1 MLKFKVTNGNK
12 GIDVKTLDI
21 TDMELQDFT
30 TYDVTDGY
38 YDVVTELNDEMTYK
52 FWVKDL
58 FTIQE
63 DSHLTS
69 ISNIPITT
77 EYGGETKQYKY
88 VSDVVVTS
96 VSKADNCLT
105 LNVKK
110 EIELDTANIYI
121 ETRYNAIMFVDNR
134 WEIFKVTQEWLTEQP
149 KEKLY
154 GPIPTD
160 KSPYGE
166 NRRGVLTDENTT
178 IPNNTVFYYEND
190 SWKEIDLVGKDW
202 EDCLNGNKINL
213 GSIHYYDESSRE
225 AIRMEEDKIYYT
237 RENYIILDFYPSHYF
252 GMPDIQYDKEEMDGV
267 MEMIKY
273 TEDGKEII
281 SSIDY
286 PVVYF
291 YFEKID
297 DNTGIPQMVKLKKEV
312 HVEDEKRLV
321 FNFDYEN
328 EDDKNVFRSK
338 AKIVESDGEK
348 ALTDEDMSLLEG
360 KMFPY
365 GYEINPIT
373 KDISFQEGM
382 IGGFVVK
389 RDNMMFD
396 ERYCSYT
403 LTYDFAVNT
412 VKIPIS
418 QKFENDLFHNDM
430 IQKNFVDKA
439 VANSIN
445 PIIDMEKDVYTP
457 AIQKEVGEQVNAKYD
472 DCYKI
477 IFNLHFL
484 EHRDTMRNGQKEKWV
499 CDKNSYWNGT
509 RVLEKEY
516 VVDNDEADE
525 KYKKEMKKVVDL
537 KGRVYNYDIKYAD
550 ISKVDKY
557 DYFSYYGVKPEEL
570 KEPLTREY
578 DGFDNPNKEES
589 NDYKIES
596 DKYKELRD
604 KRVKLT
610 EYQSDL
616 LSYLGFTNDDVKYQK
631 SKLKKS
637 FLRIS
642 FYDSDNIANQNLL
655 HTATIFL
662 DSGDLF
668 AKYIKNIETE
678 DEYKTTEAVTAQENP
693 KISFKAGSILTSSEY
708 KKLNDANRKKCVVNG
723 ELLAVVGGSSSDED
737 KYTVYD
743 KAGMAIN
750 REPMR
755 KRALE
760 DSDFGDNI
768 DELERLRMSSQI
780 VVTDKNSSKRSSEG
794 FYFYTY
800 KTNDNG
806 VYPSDIYMRVEFN
819 HAGYGRVIPFMMPY
833 IRKSEEALKDNNSP
847 GYKRYTDVDSE
858 HYKTKNKIKTFDDI
872 CYDWSEIDIDRGV
885 EKEHL
890 KDDSDIGYSAVR
902 YMKYCHIKWKYRY
915 DKQTQKHIY
924 YLDPDVYGTGV
935 TSENKHGNNIILNLY
950 EGKIR

>member
-1 MLKFKVTNGNK
+1 MLKFRVTNGNR
-12 GIDVKTLDI
+12 GIDVKTLEI

-30 TYDVTDGY
+30 TYDVPDGY
-38 YDVVTELNDEMTYK
+38 YNVVTELNDEVTYK

-69 ISNIPITT
+69 ISNIPIVT
-77 EYGGETKQYKY
+77 EYGGEAKEYKY
-88 VSDVVVTS
+88 VADVVVTS
-96 VSKADNCLT
+96 VSKADKCLT

-110 EIELDTANIYI
+110 EMELNIDKLYI
-121 ETRYNAIMFVDNR
+121 ETRYNAIMFVNNR
-134 WEIFKVTQEWLTEQP
+134 WEMSKVTQEWLTEQA
-149 KEKLY
+149 KEKVCVH
-154 GPIPTD
+154 IKTD
-160 KSPYGE
+160 ESPYGK
-166 NRRGVLTDENTT
+166 NRIGTLTDKDTVSS
-178 IPNNTVFYYEND
+178 NNTAFYYEND
-190 SWKEIDLVGKDW
+190 SWKEIDLIGDDL
-202 EDCLNGNKINL
+202 ERCLNGGEINF
-213 GSIHYYDESSRE
+213 GSIHVYDKSNRK
-225 AIRMEEDKIYYT
+225 AIKMDEDKIYYT
-237 RENYIILDFYPSHYF
+237 CENYIILDFYPSHYF
-252 GMPDIQYDKEEMDGV
+252 GVPDIQYKKEDMDGV
-267 MEMIKY
+267 MEMIEY
-273 TEDGKEII
+273 TEYGKERIN
-281 SSIDY
+281 SIDY
-286 PVVYF
+286 PVVYL

-297 DNTGIPQMVKLKKEV
+297 GNVGIPQIVKLKKEV
-312 HVEDEKRLV
+312 HVEDDKRLI

-328 EDDKNVFRSK
+328 GNDVFRTK
-338 AKIVESDGEK
+338 AKIVENDVERP
-348 ALTDEDMSLLEG
+348 LTDEDISLIKD

-365 GYEINPIT
+365 GYEIDAIT
-373 KDISFQEGM
+373 NEVRLQEGM
-382 IGGFVVK
+382 VGGFTFT
-389 RDNMMFD
+389 RNNIMYD
-396 ERYCSYT
+396 ERYCSYS
-403 LTYDFAVNT
+403 LVYDFAVNT

-430 IQKNFVDKA
+430 VQKNFVDKA
-439 VANSIN
+439 IANSIN

-457 AIQKEVGEQVNAKYD
+457 AIQKTVGEQVNAEYD
-472 DCYKI
+472 DCFKI

-484 EHRDTMRNGQKEKWV
+484 KHRDTMKNGQKEEWT
-499 CDKNSYWNGT
+499 CDRDSYWNGT

-516 VVDNDEADE
+516 VVDD
-525 KYKKEMKKVVDL
+525 YKTNEKEMKKVVDL
-537 KGRVYNYDIKYAD
+537 MGRVYNYDIEHGE

-557 DYFSYYGVKPEEL
+557 DYFSYYGVEPEEP

-578 DGFDNPNKEES
+578 DGFDNPNEKES
-589 NDYKIES
+589 NDYNIES
-596 DKYKELRD
+596 DNYKDLRD

-616 LSYLGFTNDDVKYQK
+616 LSYLGFDDDDVKYQK

-662 DSGDLF
+662 DSGELF
-668 AKYIKNIETE
+668 AKYIKNIKTE
-678 DEYKTTEAVTAQENP
+678 DEYKATEAITVQESP
-693 KISFKAGSILTSSEY
+693 KISFPKDSILTSSEY
-708 KKLNDANRKKCVVNG
+708 EKLDDDNRKKCVISG
-723 ELLAVVGGSSSDED
+723 ELLAANGSSSSD
-737 KYTVYD
+737 KEGYTMYD
-743 KAGMAIN
+743 KVGMSVN

-755 KRALE
+755 KRAL
-760 DSDFGDNI
+760 DKSLDFGDNI

-800 KTNDNG
+800 KSNDNG

-833 IRKSEEALKDNNSP
+833 IRKSEEKLKENSP
-847 GYKRYTDVDSE
+847 GYKRYTETNRDD
-858 HYKTKNKIKTFDDI
+858 KIKTFDDI
-872 CYDWSEIDIDRGV
+872 CYDWSEIDIDRGI

-890 KDDSDIGYSAVR
+890 KDESDIGYSAVR

-935 TSENKHGNNIILNLY
+935 TSDNKHGNNIILNLY

>member
-1 MLKFKVTNGNK
+1 MLKFRVTNGNR
-12 GIDVKTLDI
+12 GIDVKTLEI

-30 TYDVTDGY
+30 TYDVPDGY
-38 YDVVTELNDEMTYK
+38 YNVVMELNDEVTYK
-52 FWVKDL
+52 FWVKDI

-69 ISNIPITT
+69 ISNIPIVT
-77 EYGGETKQYKY
+77 EYGGETKEYKY
-88 VSDVVVTS
+88 VADVVVTS
-96 VSKADNCLT
+96 VSKADKCLT

-110 EIELDTANIYI
+110 EMELNTDKLYI

-134 WEIFKVTQEWLTEQP
+134 WEMSKVTQEWLTEQT
-149 KEKLY
+149 KEKEC
-154 GPIPTD
+154 IRVTTNQ
-160 KSPYGE
+160 SPYGK
-166 NRRGVLTDENTT
+166 NRIGMLTGENTVSS
-178 IPNNTVFYYEND
+178 NNTVFYYEND
-190 SWKEIDLVGKDW
+190 TWKEIDLVGDDL
-202 EDCLNGNKINL
+202 EGCLNGSMINF
-213 GSIHYYDESSRE
+213 GSIHVYDKSTNRK
-225 AIRMEEDKIYYT
+225 AIKMEEDKIYYT
-237 RENYIILDFYPSHYF
+237 RENYIIFDSYPSHYF
-252 GMPDIQYDKEEMDGV
+252 GVPDIQYEKEDMSGV

-273 TEDGKEII
+273 TDYGKEII

-286 PVVYF
+286 PVVYL

-297 DNTGIPQMVKLKKEV
+297 DIRGIPQMVKMKKEV
-312 HVEDEKRLV
+312 HVEDDKRLI

-328 EDDKNVFRSK
+328 GDDVFRSK
-338 AKIVESDGEK
+338 AKIVENDVEK
-348 ALTDEDMSLLEG
+348 ALTDEDISNIEG

-365 GYEINPIT
+365 GYEIDAIT
-373 KDISFQEGM
+373 KEVHLQEGM
-382 IGGFVVK
+382 VGGFIF
-389 RDNMMFD
+389 RRSNIMYD
-396 ERYCSYT
+396 ERYCSYS
-403 LTYDFAVNT
+403 LVYDFAVNT

-430 IQKNFVDKA
+430 VQKNFVDKA
-439 VANSIN
+439 IANSIN

-457 AIQKEVGEQVNAKYD
+457 AIQKKVGEQVNAEYD
-472 DCYKI
+472 DCFKI

-484 EHRDTMRNGQKEKWV
+484 KHRDTMKNGQKEEWV
-499 CDKNSYWNGT
+499 CDRDSYWNGT

-516 VVDNDEADE
+516 VVDDYETDE
-525 KYKKEMKKVVDL
+525 KFKKEMKKVVDL
-537 KGRVYNYDIKYAD
+537 NGRIYNYDILNGE

-557 DYFSYYGVKPEEL
+557 DYFSYYGTKPEEPSARTDD
-570 KEPLTREY
+570 K
-578 DGFDNPNKEES
+578 FDNPNKEET
-589 NDYKIES
+589 NDYNIENYE
-596 DKYKELRD
+596 KYKELRD
-604 KRVKLT
+604 ERVKLT

-616 LSYLGFTNDDVKYQK
+616 LSYLGFDNDDVKYQK

-662 DSGDLF
+662 DSGELF
-668 AKYIKNIETE
+668 AKYIKNIETK
-678 DEYKTTEAVTAQENP
+678 DEYKATSTIIAQKNP
-693 KISFKAGSILTSSEY
+693 EISFPKDSILTSSEY
-708 KKLNDANRKKCVVNG
+708 EKLDDENRKKCVISG
-723 ELLAVVGGSSSDED
+723 ELLAATGGSSSDKENN
-737 KYTVYD
+737 TVYD
-743 KAGMAIN
+743 KVGMSVN

-755 KRALE
+755 KKALDK

-780 VVTDKNSSKRSSEG
+780 TVTDKYSSKRSSEG

-833 IRKSEEALKDNNSP
+833 IRKNEEELKDSSP
-847 GYKRYTDVDSE
+847 GYERYTDVNSE
-858 HYKTKNKIKTFDDI
+858 YCRNRNGSKIKTFDDI
-872 CYDWSEIDIDRGV
+872 CYDWSEIDIDKGI
-885 EKEHL
+885 ENKHL
-890 KDDSDIGYSAVR
+890 KDDSDIGYNAVK

-915 DKQTQKHIY
+915 DKHTQKHIY
-924 YLDPDVYGTGV
+924 YLDPDVYGAGV
-935 TSENKHGNNIILNLY
+935 TSNNKHGNNIILNLY

>member
-21 TDMELQDFT
+21 TDMEPQDFT
-30 TYDVTDGY
+30 TYDVPDGY
-38 YDVVTELNDEMTYK
+38 YDVVTELNDEVTYK

-69 ISNIPITT
+69 ISNVPIVT
-77 EYGGETKQYKY
+77 EYGGEAKQYKY
-88 VSDVVVTS
+88 VADVVVTS
-96 VSKADNCLT
+96 VSKADKCLT

-110 EIELDTANIYI
+110 EIELNTDKLYI

-134 WEIFKVTQEWLTEQP
+134 WEITKVTQEWLTEQS
-149 KEKLY
+149 KEKECVR
-154 GPIPTD
+154 IMTNQ
-160 KSPYGE
+160 SPYGK
-166 NRRGVLTDENTT
+166 NRRGTLTGENTVSS
-178 IPNNTVFYYEND
+178 NNTAFYYEND
-190 SWKEIDLVGKDW
+190 SWKEIDLIGDDL
-202 EDCLNGNKINL
+202 EGCLNGSTINF
-213 GSIHYYDESSRE
+213 GSIHVYDEPNSRE

-252 GMPDIQYDKEEMDGV
+252 GMPDIQYEKEDMDGV

-273 TEDGKEII
+273 TDYGKEVIN
-281 SSIDY
+281 SIDY
-286 PVVYF
+286 PVVYL

-297 DNTGIPQMVKLKKEV
+297 GNVGIPQIVKLKKEV
-312 HVEDEKRLV
+312 HIEDAARMV

-328 EDDKNVFRSK
+328 DNDVFRTK
-338 AKIVESDGEK
+338 AKIVGNDGEK
-348 ALTDEDMSLLEG
+348 VLTDDDISLIED
-360 KMFPY
+360 KMFPN

-373 KDISFQEGM
+373 KDIYFQEGM
-382 IGGFVVK
+382 LGGFIIR
-389 RDNMMFD
+389 RDNMMYD

-439 VANSIN
+439 VANAIN

-457 AIQKEVGEQVNAKYD
+457 AIQKEVGEQVNAEYD
-472 DCYKI
+472 DCFKI

-484 EHRDTMRNGQKEKWV
+484 EHRDTMKNGQKEKWV

-516 VVDNDEADE
+516 VVDEYETDE
-525 KYKKEMKKVVDL
+525 KYKKENKKVIDL
-537 KGRVYNYDIKYAD
+537 KGRVYNYDIEHGE
-550 ISKVDKY
+550 ISKVGKY
-557 DYFSYYGVKPEEL
+557 DYFSYYGVVPTEKPSA
-570 KEPLTREY
+570 RNV
-578 DGFDNPNKEES
+578 DGFDNPNNKES
-589 NDYKIES
+589 NDYNIENYEE
-596 DKYKELRD
+596 YKKLRD
-604 KRVKLT
+604 ERVKLT

-642 FYDSDNIANQNLL
+642 FYDSDNIGNQNLL

-678 DEYKTTEAVTAQENP
+678 DEYKATSTVIAQKSPE
-693 KISFKAGSILTSSEY
+693 ISFPKDSILTSSEY
-708 KKLNDANRKKCVVNG
+708 KKLDDENRKKCVVNG
-723 ELLAVVGGSSSDED
+723 ELLAVIGGSSSDEEN
-737 KYTVYD
+737 YTVYD
-743 KAGMAIN
+743 KVGMAVN

-755 KRALE
+755 KKAL
-760 DSDFGDNI
+760 DKDNDFGDDI

-780 VVTDKNSSKRSSEG
+780 TVTDKNSSKRSSEG

-833 IRKSEEALKDNNSP
+833 IRKSEEKLKENSP
-847 GYKRYTDVDSE
+847 GYERYTATDRKD
-858 HYKTKNKIKTFDDI
+858 KIKTFDDI
-872 CYDWSEIDIDRGV
+872 CYDWSEIDIDKGI
-885 EKEHL
+885 EDKHL

-915 DKQTQKHIY
+915 DKHTQKHIY

-935 TSENKHGNNIILNLY
+935 TSDNKHGNNIILNLY

>member
-1 MLKFKVTNGNK
+1 
-12 GIDVKTLDI
+12 
-21 TDMELQDFT
+21 
-30 TYDVTDGY
+30 
-38 YDVVTELNDEMTYK
+38 MT
-52 FWVKDL
+52 
-58 FTIQE
+58 
-63 DSHLTS
+63 
-69 ISNIPITT
+69 
-77 EYGGETKQYKY
+77 
-88 VSDVVVTS
+88 
-96 VSKADNCLT
+96 
-105 LNVKK
+105 
-110 EIELDTANIYI
+110 
-121 ETRYNAIMFVDNR
+121 
-134 WEIFKVTQEWLTEQP
+134 
-149 KEKLY
+149 
-154 GPIPTD
+154 
-160 KSPYGE
+160 GE
-166 NRRGVLTDENTT
+166 NTVSS
-178 IPNNTVFYYEND
+178 NNTAFYYEND
-190 SWKEIDLVGKDW
+190 SWKEIDLVGDDL
-202 EDCLNGNKINL
+202 EGCLNGSTINF
-213 GSIHYYDESSRE
+213 GSIHVYDTSTNRV
-225 AIRMEEDKIYYT
+225 AIKMDEDKIYYT
-237 RENYIILDFYPSHYF
+237 RENYIIIDSYPSHYF
-252 GMPDIQYDKEEMDGV
+252 SMPDIQYEKEDMDGV

-273 TEDGKEII
+273 TDYGKEII

-286 PVVYF
+286 PVVYL

-297 DNTGIPQMVKLKKEV
+297 DNIGIPRRVKLKKEV
-312 HVEDEKRLV
+312 HIEDDTRMV

-328 EDDKNVFRSK
+328 EDDVFRTK

-348 ALTDEDMSLLEG
+348 ALTDEDISLIED

-373 KDISFQEGM
+373 KDVYFQEGM
-382 IGGFVVK
+382 LGGFIVK
-389 RDNMMFD
+389 RDNMMYD

-403 LTYDFAVNT
+403 LNYDFAVNT

-430 IQKNFVDKA
+430 VQKNFVDKA
-439 VANSIN
+439 IANSIN

-457 AIQKEVGEQVNAKYD
+457 AIQKEVGEQVNAEYD
-472 DCYKI
+472 DCFKI

-484 EHRDTMRNGQKEKWV
+484 KHRDTMKNGQKEEWT
-499 CDKNSYWNGT
+499 CDRDSYWNGT

-516 VVDNDEADE
+516 VVDDYETDE

-537 KGRVYNYDIKYAD
+537 MGRVYNYNIDNGE

-557 DYFSYYGVKPEEL
+557 DYFSYYGVKPEE
-570 KEPLTREY
+570 PSARND

-589 NDYKIES
+589 NDYNIE
-596 DKYKELRD
+596 KYEIYKDLRD

-616 LSYLGFTNDDVKYQK
+616 LSYLGFDDDDVKYQK

-662 DSGDLF
+662 DSGELF

-678 DEYKTTEAVTAQENP
+678 DEYKATKTVIAQKNP
-693 KISFKAGSILTSSEY
+693 EISFKAGSILTSSEY
-708 KKLNDANRKKCVVNG
+708 EKLDDDNRKKCVISG
-723 ELLAVVGGSSSDED
+723 ELLAATGGSSSDKEG
-737 KYTVYD
+737 YTMYD
-743 KAGMAIN
+743 KVGMAVN

-755 KRALE
+755 KRAL
-760 DSDFGDNI
+760 DKSLDFGDNI

-800 KTNDNG
+800 KSNDNG

-833 IRKSEEALKDNNSP
+833 IRKSEEKLKENSP
-847 GYKRYTDVDSE
+847 GYERYTETNRND
-858 HYKTKNKIKTFDDI
+858 KIKTFDDI
-872 CYDWSEIDIDRGV
+872 CYDWSEIDIDKGI
-885 EKEHL
+885 KNEHL

-915 DKQTQKHIY
+915 DKHTQKHIY

-935 TSENKHGNNIILNLY
+935 TSENNHGNNIILNLY

>member
-1 MLKFKVTNGNK
+1 MLKFKITNSNK
-12 GIDVKTLDI
+12 GVDVKTLDI
-21 TDMELQDFT
+21 TDVELQDFT
-30 TYDVTDGY
+30 TYDVPDGY
-38 YDVVTELNDEMTYK
+38 YDVVTELNDEVTYEC
-52 FWVKDL
+52 WVKDL

-69 ISNIPITT
+69 ISNVPIVT
-77 EYGGETKQYKY
+77 EYGGEAKQYKY
-88 VSDVVVTS
+88 VADVVVTS
-96 VSKADNCLT
+96 VSKADKCLT

-110 EIELDTANIYI
+110 EMELNADKLYI
-121 ETRYNAIMFVDNR
+121 ETRYNAIMFTDNR
-134 WEIFKVTQEWLTEQP
+134 WEISKVTQEWLTEQA
-149 KEKLY
+149 KEKVCV
-154 GPIPTD
+154 PITTNQ
-160 KSPYGE
+160 SPYGK
-166 NRRGVLTDENTT
+166 NRRGILTGENTVSS
-178 IPNNTVFYYEND
+178 NNTAFYYEND
-190 SWKEIDLVGKDW
+190 SWKEIDLVGDDL
-202 EDCLNGNKINL
+202 EGCLNGSTINF
-213 GSIHYYDESSRE
+213 GIIHAYDKSTKRE
-225 AIRMEEDKIYYT
+225 AIKMDEDKIYYT
-237 RENYIILDFYPSHYF
+237 RENYIIIDSYPSHYF
-252 GMPDIQYDKEEMDGV
+252 GVPDIQYEKEDMDGV

-273 TEDGKEII
+273 TDYGKEII

-286 PVVYF
+286 PVVYL

-297 DNTGIPQMVKLKKEV
+297 DNIGIPRRVKLKKEV
-312 HVEDEKRLV
+312 HIEDATRMV

-328 EDDKNVFRSK
+328 DNDVFRTK

-348 ALTDEDMSLLEG
+348 ALTDEDISLIED

-373 KDISFQEGM
+373 KDVYFQEGM
-382 IGGFVVK
+382 LGGFIVK
-389 RDNMMFD
+389 RDNMMYD

-403 LTYDFAVNT
+403 LNYDFAVNT

-439 VANSIN
+439 VANAIN

-457 AIQKEVGEQVNAKYD
+457 AIQKEVGEQVNAEYD
-472 DCYKI
+472 DCFKI

-484 EHRDTMRNGQKEKWV
+484 EHRDTTKNGQKEEWI
-499 CDKNSYWNGT
+499 CDRNTYWNGT

-516 VVDNDEADE
+516 VVDKYESDE
-525 KYKKEMKKVVDL
+525 KYKKENKKVIDL
-537 KGRVYNYDIKYAD
+537 KGRVYNYDIEHRE
-550 ISKVDKY
+550 ISKVGKY
-557 DYFSYYGVKPEEL
+557 DYFSYYGEIPNGQ
-570 KEPLTREY
+570 PSTRKD
-578 DGFDNPNKEES
+578 DGFDNPNKDES
-589 NDYKIES
+589 NDYNIE
-596 DKYKELRD
+596 KYEIYKELRD

-616 LSYLGFTNDDVKYQK
+616 LSYLGFDNNDVKYQK

-642 FYDSDNIANQNLL
+642 FYDSDNVGNQNLL

-678 DEYKTTEAVTAQENP
+678 DEYKATEAVIAQKSPE
-693 KISFKAGSILTSSEY
+693 ISFPKDSILTSSEY
-708 KKLNDANRKKCVVNG
+708 EKLDDENRKKCVING
-723 ELLAVVGGSSSDED
+723 ELLAVTGDSSSDKE
-737 KYTVYD
+737 KNTVYD
-743 KAGMAIN
+743 KVGVSVD

-755 KRALE
+755 KKALDK
-760 DSDFGDNI
+760 DSDFGDDI

-833 IRKSEEALKDNNSP
+833 IRKSEENLKDNSP
-847 GYKRYTDVDSE
+847 GYERYTATDRKD
-858 HYKTKNKIKTFDDI
+858 KIKTFDDI
-872 CYDWSEIDIDRGV
+872 CYDWSEIDIDKGI
-885 EKEHL
+885 EDKHL

-915 DKQTQKHIY
+915 DKHTQKHIY

-935 TSENKHGNNIILNLY
+935 TSDNKHGNNIILNLY

>member
-1 MLKFKVTNGNK
+1 MLKFRVTNGNR
-12 GIDVKTLDI
+12 GIDVKTLEI

-30 TYDVTDGY
+30 TYDVPDGY
-38 YDVVTELNDEMTYK
+38 YNVVTELNDEVTYK

-69 ISNIPITT
+69 ISNIPIVT
-77 EYGGETKQYKY
+77 EDGGETKEYKY
-88 VSDVVVTS
+88 VADVVVTS
-96 VSKADNCLT
+96 VSKADKCLT

-110 EIELDTANIYI
+110 EMELNIDKLYI
-121 ETRYNAIMFVDNR
+121 ETRYNAIMFVNNR
-134 WEIFKVTQEWLTEQP
+134 WEMTKVTQEWLTEQA
-149 KEKLY
+149 KEKVCV
-154 GPIPTD
+154 PIKTD
-160 KSPYGE
+160 ESPYGE
-166 NRRGVLTDENTT
+166 NRRGILTDEDTVL
-178 IPNNTVFYYEND
+178 PNNTVFYYEND

-202 EDCLNGNKINL
+202 EDCLNGNTINL
-213 GSIHYYDESSRE
+213 GSIHVYDKSNRK
-225 AIRMEEDKIYYT
+225 AIKMDEDKIYYT
-237 RENYIILDFYPSHYF
+237 CENYIILDFYPSHYF
-252 GMPDIQYDKEEMDGV
+252 GVPDIQYNKEDMDGV
-267 MEMIKY
+267 MEMIEY
-273 TEDGKEII
+273 TEYGKEII
-281 SSIDY
+281 NSIDY
-286 PVVYF
+286 PVVYL

-297 DNTGIPQMVKLKKEV
+297 GNVGIPQIVKLKKEV
-312 HVEDEKRLV
+312 HVEDEKRLI
-321 FNFDYEN
+321 FNFDSMN
-328 EDDKNVFRSK
+328 GED
-338 AKIVESDGEK
+338 I
-348 ALTDEDMSLLEG
+348 SLIKD

-365 GYEINPIT
+365 GYEIDAIT
-373 KDISFQEGM
+373 NEVRLQEGM
-382 IGGFVVK
+382 VGGFTFT
-389 RDNMMFD
+389 RNNIMYD
-396 ERYCSYT
+396 ERYCSYS
-403 LTYDFAVNT
+403 LVYDFAVNT

-430 IQKNFVDKA
+430 VQKNFVDKA
-439 VANSIN
+439 IANSIN

-457 AIQKEVGEQVNAKYD
+457 AIQKTVGEQVNAEYD
-472 DCYKI
+472 DCFKI

-484 EHRDTMRNGQKEKWV
+484 KHRDTMKNGQKEEWT
-499 CDKNSYWNGT
+499 CDRDSYWNGT
-509 RVLEKEY
+509 RILEEEY
-516 VVDNDEADE
+516 VVDDYETDE

-537 KGRVYNYDIKYAD
+537 MGRVYNYDIEHGE

-557 DYFSYYGVKPEEL
+557 DYFSYYGEKPNEQPSAR
-570 KEPLTREY
+570 KD

-589 NDYKIES
+589 NDYNIK
-596 DKYKELRD
+596 KYEIYKDLRD

-616 LSYLGFTNDDVKYQK
+616 LSYLGFDDDDVKYQK

-662 DSGDLF
+662 DSGELF

-678 DEYKTTEAVTAQENP
+678 DEYKATKTIIAQKNP
-693 KISFKAGSILTSSEY
+693 EISFKAGSILTSSEY
-708 KKLNDANRKKCVVNG
+708 EKLDDENRIKCVISG
-723 ELLAVVGGSSSDED
+723 ELLAANGGSSSDKEG
-737 KYTVYD
+737 YTMYD
-743 KAGMAIN
+743 KVGMSVN

-755 KRALE
+755 KRAL
-760 DSDFGDNI
+760 DKSLDFGDNI

-800 KTNDNG
+800 KSNDNG

-833 IRKSEEALKDNNSP
+833 IRKSEEKLKENSP
-847 GYKRYTDVDSE
+847 GYERYT
-858 HYKTKNKIKTFDDI
+858 KTDRKENKIKTFDDI
-872 CYDWSEIDIDRGV
+872 CYDWSEIDID
-885 EKEHL
+885 KENNPL

-915 DKQTQKHIY
+915 DKHTQKHIY

-935 TSENKHGNNIILNLY
+935 TSDNKHGNNIILNLY

>member
-21 TDMELQDFT
+21 TDMEPQDFT
-30 TYDVTDGY
+30 TYDVPDGY
-38 YDVVTELNDEMTYK
+38 YDVVTELNDEVTYK

-69 ISNIPITT
+69 ISNVPIVT
-77 EYGGETKQYKY
+77 EYGGEAKQYKY
-88 VSDVVVTS
+88 VADVVVTS
-96 VSKADNCLT
+96 VSKADKCLT

-110 EIELDTANIYI
+110 EIELNTDKLYI

-134 WEIFKVTQEWLTEQP
+134 WEMTKVTQEWLTEQS
-149 KEKLY
+149 KEKVCV
-154 GPIPTD
+154 PITTNQ
-160 KSPYGE
+160 SPYGK
-166 NRRGVLTDENTT
+166 NRRGILTGENTVSS
-178 IPNNTVFYYEND
+178 NNTAFYYEND
-190 SWKEIDLVGKDW
+190 SWKEIDLVGDDL
-202 EDCLNGNKINL
+202 EGCLNGSTINF
-213 GSIHYYDESSRE
+213 GSIHVYDKSTNRE
-225 AIRMEEDKIYYT
+225 AIKMEEDKIYYT
-237 RENYIILDFYPSHYF
+237 RENYIILDSYPSHYF
-252 GMPDIQYDKEEMDGV
+252 SVPDIQYKKEDMDGV

-273 TEDGKEII
+273 TDYGKEII
-281 SSIDY
+281 NSIDY
-286 PVVYF
+286 PVVYL

-297 DNTGIPQMVKLKKEV
+297 ENIGIPRRVKLKKEV
-312 HVEDEKRLV
+312 HIEDATRMV

-328 EDDKNVFRSK
+328 DNDVFRTK
-338 AKIVESDGEK
+338 AKIVGNDGEK
-348 ALTDEDMSLLEG
+348 VLTDDDISLIED
-360 KMFPY
+360 KMFPN

-373 KDISFQEGM
+373 KDIYFQEGM
-382 IGGFVVK
+382 LGGFIIR
-389 RDNMMFD
+389 RDNMMYD
-396 ERYCSYT
+396 ERYCSYS

-439 VANSIN
+439 VANAIN

-457 AIQKEVGEQVNAKYD
+457 AIQKEVGEQVNAEYD
-472 DCYKI
+472 DCFKI

-484 EHRDTMRNGQKEKWV
+484 EHRDTMKNGQKEKWV

-516 VVDNDEADE
+516 VVDEYETDE
-525 KYKKEMKKVVDL
+525 KYKKENKKVIDL
-537 KGRVYNYDIKYAD
+537 KGRVYNYDILNGD
-550 ISKVDKY
+550 ISKVNKY
-557 DYFSYYGVKPEEL
+557 DYFSYYGVKPEEPSARTDD
-570 KEPLTREY
+570 K
-578 DGFDNPNKEES
+578 FDNPNKKES
-589 NDYKIES
+589 NDYNIENYEE
-596 DKYKELRD
+596 YKKLRD
-604 KRVKLT
+604 ERVKLT

-616 LSYLGFTNDDVKYQK
+616 LSYLGFINDDVKYQK

-642 FYDSDNIANQNLL
+642 FYDSDNIGNQNLL

-678 DEYKTTEAVTAQENP
+678 DEYKATSTVIAQKSPE
-693 KISFKAGSILTSSEY
+693 ISFPKDSILTSSEY
-708 KKLNDANRKKCVVNG
+708 KKLDDENRKKCVVNG
-723 ELLAVVGGSSSDED
+723 ELLAVIGGSSSDEEN
-737 KYTVYD
+737 YTVYD
-743 KAGMAIN
+743 KVGMAVN

-755 KRALE
+755 KKAL
-760 DSDFGDNI
+760 DKDNDFGDNI

-780 VVTDKNSSKRSSEG
+780 TVTDKNSSKRSSEG

-833 IRKSEEALKDNNSP
+833 IRKSEEKLKENSP
-847 GYKRYTDVDSE
+847 GYERYTATDRKD
-858 HYKTKNKIKTFDDI
+858 KIKTFDDI
-872 CYDWSEIDIDRGV
+872 CYDWSEIDIDKGI
-885 EKEHL
+885 EDKHL

-915 DKQTQKHIY
+915 DKHTQKHIY

-935 TSENKHGNNIILNLY
+935 TSDNKHGNNIILNLY

>member
-12 GIDVKTLDI
+12 GVDVKTLDI

-38 YDVVTELNDEMTYK
+38 YDVVTELNDEVTYK

-110 EIELDTANIYI
+110 EIELDTANLYI

-134 WEIFKVTQEWLTEQP
+134 WEMFKVTQEWLTEQP

-154 GPIPTD
+154 GPIKTNE
-160 KSPYGE
+160 SPYGE
-166 NRRGVLTDENTT
+166 NRRGILTDEDTT

-190 SWKEIDLVGKDW
+190 SWKEIDLVGEDW
-202 EDCLNGNKINL
+202 EHCLNGNTINF
-213 GSIHYYDESSRE
+213 GPIHDYDKLSRGT
-225 AIRMEEDKIYYT
+225 IRMEEDKIYYT

-252 GMPDIQYDKEEMDGV
+252 GMPDIQYKKDEVSGV
-267 MEMIKY
+267 MEMIAY
-273 TEDGKEII
+273 TYDGKEKI

-297 DNTGIPQMVKLKKEV
+297 DNTGMPQMVKLKKEV

-321 FNFDYEN
+321 FNFD
-328 EDDKNVFRSK
+328 
-338 AKIVESDGEK
+338 
-348 ALTDEDMSLLEG
+348 DEDMSLIED

-373 KDISFQEGM
+373 KDIPFQEGM

-403 LTYDFAVNT
+403 LNYDFAVNT

-457 AIQKEVGEQVNAKYD
+457 AIQKKVGEQVNAKYD

-509 RVLEKEY
+509 RVLEKVY
-516 VVDNDEADE
+516 VVDGDEVDE

-678 DEYKTTEAVTAQENP
+678 DEYKTTETVTAQENP
-693 KISFKAGSILTSSEY
+693 KISFPKGSILTSSEY
-708 KKLNDANRKKCVVNG
+708 EKLNDANRKKCVVNG

-780 VVTDKNSSKRSSEG
+780 VVTDKNSSERSSEG

-847 GYKRYTDVDSE
+847 GYKRYADVDSE

-872 CYDWSEIDIDRGV
+872 CYDWSEIDIDRGI

-935 TSENKHGNNIILNLY
+935 TSENNHGNNIILNLY

>member
-12 GIDVKTLDI
+12 GVDVKTLDI

-38 YDVVTELNDEMTYK
+38 YDVVTELNDEVTYK

-77 EYGGETKQYKY
+77 EYGGEAKQYKY
-88 VSDVVVTS
+88 VADVVVTS

-134 WEIFKVTQEWLTEQP
+134 WEMFKVTQEWLTEQP
-149 KEKLY
+149 KEKL
-154 GPIPTD
+154 GDRIKTD
-160 KSPYGE
+160 ESPYGE

-190 SWKEIDLVGKDW
+190 SWKEIDLVGEDW
-202 EDCLNGNKINL
+202 EHCLNGNKINL

-273 TEDGKEII
+273 TDDGKEVI

-286 PVVYF
+286 PVVYL

-297 DNTGIPQMVKLKKEV
+297 DNTGMPQMVKLKKEV

-328 EDDKNVFRSK
+328 EDGKNVFRSK

-348 ALTDEDMSLLEG
+348 ALTDEDISLIED

-382 IGGFVVK
+382 VGGFVVK

-457 AIQKEVGEQVNAKYD
+457 AIQKKVGEQVNAKYD

-557 DYFSYYGVKPEEL
+557 DYFSYYGAIPKKDPSARTVN
-570 KEPLTREY
+570 
-578 DGFDNPNKEES
+578 GFDNPNIGESKDYNIDDEE
-589 NDYKIES
+589 YK
-596 DKYKELRD
+596 KLRD
-604 KRVKLT
+604 ERVKLT

-678 DEYKTTEAVTAQENP
+678 DEYKTTETVTAQETP
-693 KISFKAGSILTSSEY
+693 KISFPKGSILTSSEY
-708 KKLNDANRKKCVVNG
+708 KKLDDVNRKRCVVNG

-819 HAGYGRVIPFMMPY
+819 HAG
-833 IRKSEEALKDNNSP
+833 
-847 GYKRYTDVDSE
+847 
-858 HYKTKNKIKTFDDI
+858 
-872 CYDWSEIDIDRGV
+872 
-885 EKEHL
+885 
-890 KDDSDIGYSAVR
+890 
-902 YMKYCHIKWKYRY
+902 
-915 DKQTQKHIY
+915 
-924 YLDPDVYGTGV
+924 
-935 TSENKHGNNIILNLY
+935 
-950 EGKIR
+950 

>member
-1 MLKFKVTNGNK
+1 MLKFRVTNGNR
-12 GIDVKTLDI
+12 GIDVKTLEI

-30 TYDVTDGY
+30 TYDVPDGY
-38 YDVVTELNDEMTYK
+38 YNDEVTYK

-69 ISNIPITT
+69 ISNIPIVTD
-77 EYGGETKQYKY
+77 YGGEAKEYKY
-88 VSDVVVTS
+88 VADVVVTS
-96 VSKADNCLT
+96 VSKADKCLT

-110 EIELDTANIYI
+110 EMELNIDKLYI
-121 ETRYNAIMFVDNR
+121 ETRYNAIMFVNNR
-134 WEIFKVTQEWLTEQP
+134 WEMSKVTQEWLTEQP

-154 GPIPTD
+154 GPIKTD
-160 KSPYGE
+160 ESPYGE

-202 EDCLNGNKINL
+202 KDCLNGNTINL
-213 GSIHYYDESSRE
+213 GSIHVYDKPNSRE

-286 PVVYF
+286 PVVYL
-291 YFEKID
+291 YFEKI
-297 DNTGIPQMVKLKKEV
+297 NGNVGIPQIVKLKKEV
-312 HVEDEKRLV
+312 HVEDEKRLI
-321 FNFDYEN
+321 FNFDSMN
-328 EDDKNVFRSK
+328 GED
-338 AKIVESDGEK
+338 I
-348 ALTDEDMSLLEG
+348 SLIKD

-365 GYEINPIT
+365 GYEIDAIT
-373 KDISFQEGM
+373 NEVRLQEGM
-382 IGGFVVK
+382 VGGFTFT
-389 RDNMMFD
+389 RNNIMYD
-396 ERYCSYT
+396 ERYCSYS
-403 LTYDFAVNT
+403 LVYDFAVNT

-430 IQKNFVDKA
+430 VQKNFVDKA
-439 VANSIN
+439 IANSIN

-457 AIQKEVGEQVNAKYD
+457 AIQKTVGEQVNAEYD
-472 DCYKI
+472 DCFKI

-484 EHRDTMRNGQKEKWV
+484 KHRDTMKNGQKEEWT
-499 CDKNSYWNGT
+499 CGRDSYWNGT

-516 VVDNDEADE
+516 VVDDYETDE

-537 KGRVYNYDIKYAD
+537 MGRVYNYNIDNGE

-557 DYFSYYGVKPEEL
+557 DYFSYYGVKPEE
-570 KEPLTREY
+570 PSARND
-578 DGFDNPNKEES
+578 DGFDNPNKDES
-589 NDYKIES
+589 NDYNIE
-596 DKYKELRD
+596 KYEIYKDLRD

-616 LSYLGFTNDDVKYQK
+616 LSYLGFDDDDVKYQK

-662 DSGDLF
+662 DSGELF

-678 DEYKTTEAVTAQENP
+678 DEYKATKTIIAQKNP
-693 KISFKAGSILTSSEY
+693 EISFKAGSILTSSEY
-708 KKLNDANRKKCVVNG
+708 EKLDDDNRKKCVISG
-723 ELLAVVGGSSSDED
+723 ELLAATGGSSSDKEG
-737 KYTVYD
+737 YTMYD
-743 KAGMAIN
+743 KVGMSVN

-755 KRALE
+755 KRAL
-760 DSDFGDNI
+760 DKSLDFGDNI

-800 KTNDNG
+800 KSNDNG

-833 IRKSEEALKDNNSP
+833 IRKSEEKLKENSP
-847 GYKRYTDVDSE
+847 GYERYTETNRDD
-858 HYKTKNKIKTFDDI
+858 KIKTFDDI
-872 CYDWSEIDIDRGV
+872 CYDWSEIDIDKGI
-885 EKEHL
+885 KNEHL

-924 YLDPDVYGTGV
+924 YLDPDVYGKGV
-935 TSENKHGNNIILNLY
+935 TSENNHGNNIILNLY

>member
-1 MLKFKVTNGNK
+1 MLKFRVTNGNR
-12 GIDVKTLDI
+12 GIDVKTLEI

-30 TYDVTDGY
+30 TYDVPDGY
-38 YDVVTELNDEMTYK
+38 YNVVTELNDEVTYK

-69 ISNIPITT
+69 ISNIPIVT
-77 EYGGETKQYKY
+77 EDGGETKEYKY
-88 VSDVVVTS
+88 VADVVVTS
-96 VSKADNCLT
+96 VSKADKCLT

-110 EIELDTANIYI
+110 EMELNIDKLYI
-121 ETRYNAIMFVDNR
+121 ETRYNAIMFVNNR
-134 WEIFKVTQEWLTEQP
+134 WEMSKVTQEWLTEQP

-154 GPIPTD
+154 GPIKTD
-160 KSPYGE
+160 ESPYGE
-166 NRRGVLTDENTT
+166 NRRGVLTDEDTT

-202 EDCLNGNKINL
+202 EDCLNGNTINL
-213 GSIHYYDESSRE
+213 GSIHLYDKSNRK
-225 AIRMEEDKIYYT
+225 AIKMDEDKIYYT
-237 RENYIILDFYPSHYF
+237 CENYIILDFYPSHYF
-252 GMPDIQYDKEEMDGV
+252 GVPDIQYKKEDMDGV
-267 MEMIKY
+267 MEMIEY

-281 SSIDY
+281 NSIDY
-286 PVVYF
+286 PVVYL

-297 DNTGIPQMVKLKKEV
+297 GNVGIPQIVKLKKEV
-312 HVEDEKRLV
+312 HVEDEKRLI
-321 FNFDYEN
+321 FNFDSMN
-328 EDDKNVFRSK
+328 GED
-338 AKIVESDGEK
+338 I
-348 ALTDEDMSLLEG
+348 SLIKD

-365 GYEINPIT
+365 GYEIDAIT
-373 KDISFQEGM
+373 NEVRLQEGM
-382 IGGFVVK
+382 VGGFTFT
-389 RDNMMFD
+389 RNNIMYD
-396 ERYCSYT
+396 ERYCSYS
-403 LTYDFAVNT
+403 LVYDFAVNT

-430 IQKNFVDKA
+430 VQKNFVDKA
-439 VANSIN
+439 IANSIN

-457 AIQKEVGEQVNAKYD
+457 AIQKTVGEQVNAEYD
-472 DCYKI
+472 DCFKI

-484 EHRDTMRNGQKEKWV
+484 KHRDTMKNGQKEEWT
-499 CDKNSYWNGT
+499 CDRDSYWNGT
-509 RVLEKEY
+509 RILEEEY
-516 VVDNDEADE
+516 VVDDYETDE

-537 KGRVYNYDIKYAD
+537 MGRVYNYDIEHGE

-557 DYFSYYGVKPEEL
+557 DYFSYYGEKPNEQPSAR
-570 KEPLTREY
+570 KD

-589 NDYKIES
+589 NDYNIK
-596 DKYKELRD
+596 KYEIYKDLRD

-616 LSYLGFTNDDVKYQK
+616 LSYLGFDDDDVKYQK

-662 DSGDLF
+662 DSGELF

-678 DEYKTTEAVTAQENP
+678 DEYKATKTIIAQKNP
-693 KISFKAGSILTSSEY
+693 EISFKAGSILTSSEY
-708 KKLNDANRKKCVVNG
+708 EKLDDENRIKCVISG
-723 ELLAVVGGSSSDED
+723 ELLAANGGSSSDKEG
-737 KYTVYD
+737 YTMYD
-743 KAGMAIN
+743 KVGMSVN

-755 KRALE
+755 KRAL
-760 DSDFGDNI
+760 DKSLDFGDDI

-800 KTNDNG
+800 KSNDNG

-833 IRKSEEALKDNNSP
+833 IRKSEEKLKENSP
-847 GYKRYTDVDSE
+847 GYERYTETNRDD
-858 HYKTKNKIKTFDDI
+858 KIKTFDDI
-872 CYDWSEIDIDRGV
+872 CYDWSEIDID
-885 EKEHL
+885 KENNPF

-915 DKQTQKHIY
+915 DKHTQKHIY
-924 YLDPDVYGTGV
+924 YLDPDVYGKGV
-935 TSENKHGNNIILNLY
+935 TSENNHGNNIILNLY

>member
-21 TDMELQDFT
+21 TDMEPQDFT
-30 TYDVTDGY
+30 TYDVPDGY
-38 YDVVTELNDEMTYK
+38 YDVVTELNDEVTYK

-69 ISNIPITT
+69 ISNVPIVT
-77 EYGGETKQYKY
+77 EYGGEAKQYKY
-88 VSDVVVTS
+88 VADVVVTS
-96 VSKADNCLT
+96 VSKADKCLT

-110 EIELDTANIYI
+110 EIELNTDKLYI
-121 ETRYNAIMFVDNR
+121 ETRYNAIMFMDNR
-134 WEIFKVTQEWLTEQP
+134 WEMTKVTQEWLTEQS
-149 KEKLY
+149 KEKECVR
-154 GPIPTD
+154 IMTNQ
-160 KSPYGE
+160 SPYGK
-166 NRRGVLTDENTT
+166 NRRGTLTGENTVSS
-178 IPNNTVFYYEND
+178 NNTAFYYEND
-190 SWKEIDLVGKDW
+190 SWKEIDLIGDDL
-202 EDCLNGNKINL
+202 EGCLNGSTINF
-213 GSIHYYDESSRE
+213 GTIHVYDKSTNRE
-225 AIRMEEDKIYYT
+225 AIKMEEDKIYYT
-237 RENYIILDFYPSHYF
+237 RENYIILDSYPSHYF
-252 GMPDIQYDKEEMDGV
+252 SVPDIQYEKEDMDGV

-273 TEDGKEII
+273 TDYGKEII
-281 SSIDY
+281 NSIDY
-286 PVVYF
+286 PVVYL

-297 DNTGIPQMVKLKKEV
+297 ENIGIPRTVKLKKEV
-312 HVEDEKRLV
+312 HIEDATRMV

-328 EDDKNVFRSK
+328 DNDVFRTK
-338 AKIVESDGEK
+338 AKIVGNDGEK
-348 ALTDEDMSLLEG
+348 VLTDDDISLIED
-360 KMFPY
+360 KMFPN

-373 KDISFQEGM
+373 KDIYFQEGM
-382 IGGFVVK
+382 LGGFIIR
-389 RDNMMFD
+389 RDNMMYD

-403 LTYDFAVNT
+403 LNYDFAVNT

-439 VANSIN
+439 VANAIN

-457 AIQKEVGEQVNAKYD
+457 AIQKEVGEQVNAEYD
-472 DCYKI
+472 DCFKI

-484 EHRDTMRNGQKEKWV
+484 EHRDTMKNGQKEKWV

-516 VVDNDEADE
+516 VVDEYETDE
-525 KYKKEMKKVVDL
+525 KYKKENKKVIDL
-537 KGRVYNYDIKYAD
+537 KGRVYNYDILNGD
-550 ISKVDKY
+550 ISKVNKY
-557 DYFSYYGVKPEEL
+557 DYFSYYGVKPEEPSARTDD
-570 KEPLTREY
+570 K
-578 DGFDNPNKEES
+578 FDNPNNEES
-589 NDYKIES
+589 NDYNIENYEE
-596 DKYKELRD
+596 YKKLRD
-604 KRVKLT
+604 ERVKLT

-616 LSYLGFTNDDVKYQK
+616 LSYLGFINDDVKYQK

-642 FYDSDNIANQNLL
+642 FYDSDNIGNQNLL

-678 DEYKTTEAVTAQENP
+678 DEYKATSTVIAQKSPE
-693 KISFKAGSILTSSEY
+693 ISFPKDSILTSSEY
-708 KKLNDANRKKCVVNG
+708 KKLDDENRKKCVVNG
-723 ELLAVVGGSSSDED
+723 ELLAVIGGSSSDEEN
-737 KYTVYD
+737 YTVYD
-743 KAGMAIN
+743 KVGMAVN

-755 KRALE
+755 KKAL
-760 DSDFGDNI
+760 DKDNDFGDNI

-780 VVTDKNSSKRSSEG
+780 IVTDKNSSKRSSEG

-833 IRKSEEALKDNNSP
+833 IRKSEESLKDNSP
-847 GYKRYTDVDSE
+847 GYERYTATDRKD
-858 HYKTKNKIKTFDDI
+858 KIKTFDDI
-872 CYDWSEIDIDRGV
+872 CYDWSEIDIDKGI
-885 EKEHL
+885 EDKHL

-915 DKQTQKHIY
+915 DKHTQKHIY

-935 TSENKHGNNIILNLY
+935 TSDNKHGNNIILNLY

>member
-12 GIDVKTLDI
+12 GVDVKTLDI

-38 YDVVTELNDEMTYK
+38 YDVVTELNDEVTYK

-77 EYGGETKQYKY
+77 EYGGEAKQYKY

-149 KEKLY
+149 KEKVF
-154 GPIPTD
+154 IRTD

-166 NRRGVLTDENTT
+166 NRRGALTDENTT

-202 EDCLNGNKINL
+202 KDCLNGNTINL
-213 GSIHYYDESSRE
+213 GSIHVYDKPNSRE

-321 FNFDYEN
+321 FNFD
-328 EDDKNVFRSK
+328 K
-338 AKIVESDGEK
+338 
-348 ALTDEDMSLLEG
+348 DMSLLED

-382 IGGFVVK
+382 VGGFVVK

-457 AIQKEVGEQVNAKYD
+457 AIQKKVGEQVNAKYD

-516 VVDNDEADE
+516 VVDGDEADE

-557 DYFSYYGVKPEEL
+557 DYFSYYGAIPKKDPSARTV
-570 KEPLTREY
+570 
-578 DGFDNPNKEES
+578 DGFDNPNIEES
-589 NDYKIES
+589 NDYYIDSKE
-596 DKYKELRD
+596 YKKLRD
-604 KRVKLT
+604 ERVKLT

-708 KKLNDANRKKCVVNG
+708 KKLDDENRKKCVVNG
-723 ELLAVVGGSSSDED
+723 ELLAVVGGSSTDED

-755 KRALE
+755 KRALK

-847 GYKRYTDVDSE
+847 GYKRYADVDSE

>member
-21 TDMELQDFT
+21 TDMEPQDFT
-30 TYDVTDGY
+30 TYDVPDGY
-38 YDVVTELNDEMTYK
+38 YDVVTELNDEVTYK

-69 ISNIPITT
+69 ISNVPIVT
-77 EYGGETKQYKY
+77 EYGGEAKQYKY
-88 VSDVVVTS
+88 VADVVVTS
-96 VSKADNCLT
+96 VSKADKCLT

-110 EIELDTANIYI
+110 EIELNTDKLYI

-134 WEIFKVTQEWLTEQP
+134 WEMTKVTQEWLTEQS
-149 KEKLY
+149 KEKECKRIY
-154 GPIPTD
+154 TNQ
-160 KSPYGE
+160 SPYGK
-166 NRRGVLTDENTT
+166 NRRGTLTGENTVSS
-178 IPNNTVFYYEND
+178 NNTAFYYEND
-190 SWKEIDLVGKDW
+190 SWKEIDLVGDDL
-202 EDCLNGNKINL
+202 EGCLNGSTINF
-213 GSIHYYDESSRE
+213 GTIHVYDKSTNRE
-225 AIRMEEDKIYYT
+225 AIKMEEDKIYYT
-237 RENYIILDFYPSHYF
+237 RENYIILDSYPSHYF
-252 GMPDIQYDKEEMDGV
+252 SVPDIQYEKEDMDGV

-273 TEDGKEII
+273 TDYGKEII
-281 SSIDY
+281 NSIDY
-286 PVVYF
+286 PVIYL

-297 DNTGIPQMVKLKKEV
+297 ENIGIPRRVKLKKEV
-312 HVEDEKRLV
+312 HIEDAARMV

-338 AKIVESDGEK
+338 AKIVESDDEK
-348 ALTDEDMSLLEG
+348 ALTDDDISLIED
-360 KMFPY
+360 KMFPN

-373 KDISFQEGM
+373 KDIYFQQGM
-382 IGGFVVK
+382 LGGFIIG
-389 RDNMMFD
+389 RDNMMYD

-403 LTYDFAVNT
+403 LNYDFAVNT

-439 VANSIN
+439 VANAIN

-457 AIQKEVGEQVNAKYD
+457 AIQKEVGEQVNAEYD
-472 DCYKI
+472 DCFKI

-484 EHRDTMRNGQKEKWV
+484 EHRDTMKNGQKEKWI

-516 VVDNDEADE
+516 VVDEYETDE
-525 KYKKEMKKVVDL
+525 KYKKENKKVIDL
-537 KGRVYNYDIKYAD
+537 KGRVYNYDIEHGE
-550 ISKVDKY
+550 ISKVNKY
-557 DYFSYYGVKPEEL
+557 DYFSYYGVKPEEPSARTDD
-570 KEPLTREY
+570 K
-578 DGFDNPNKEES
+578 FDNPNNKES
-589 NDYKIES
+589 NDYNIENYEE
-596 DKYKELRD
+596 YKKLRD
-604 KRVKLT
+604 ERVKLT

-642 FYDSDNIANQNLL
+642 FYDSDNIGNQNLL

-678 DEYKTTEAVTAQENP
+678 DEYKATSTVIAQKSPE
-693 KISFKAGSILTSSEY
+693 ISFPKDSILTSSEY
-708 KKLNDANRKKCVVNG
+708 KKLDDENRKKCVVNG
-723 ELLAVVGGSSSDED
+723 ELLAVIGGSSSDEEN
-737 KYTVYD
+737 YTVYD
-743 KAGMAIN
+743 KVGMAVN

-755 KRALE
+755 KKAL
-760 DSDFGDNI
+760 DKDNDFGDDI

-780 VVTDKNSSKRSSEG
+780 TVTDKNSSKRSSEG

-833 IRKSEEALKDNNSP
+833 IRKSEEKLKENSP
-847 GYKRYTDVDSE
+847 GYERYTATDRKD
-858 HYKTKNKIKTFDDI
+858 KIKTFDDI
-872 CYDWSEIDIDRGV
+872 CYDWSEIDIDKGI
-885 EKEHL
+885 ENEHL

-915 DKQTQKHIY
+915 DKHTQKHIY

-935 TSENKHGNNIILNLY
+935 TSDNKHGNNIILNLY

>member
-1 MLKFKVTNGNK
+1 MLKFRVTNGNR
-12 GIDVKTLDI
+12 GIDVKTLEI

-30 TYDVTDGY
+30 TYDVPDGY
-38 YDVVTELNDEMTYK
+38 YNVVTELNDEVTYK

-69 ISNIPITT
+69 ISNIPIVT
-77 EYGGETKQYKY
+77 EDGGETKEYKY
-88 VSDVVVTS
+88 VADVVVTS
-96 VSKADNCLT
+96 VSKADKCLT

-110 EIELDTANIYI
+110 EMELNIDKLYI
-121 ETRYNAIMFVDNR
+121 ETRYNAIMFVNNR
-134 WEIFKVTQEWLTEQP
+134 WEMSKVTQEWLTEQA
-149 KEKLY
+149 KEKVCVH
-154 GPIPTD
+154 IKTD
-160 KSPYGE
+160 ESPYGK
-166 NRRGVLTDENTT
+166 NRIGTLTDEDTVSS
-178 IPNNTVFYYEND
+178 NNTAFYYEND
-190 SWKEIDLVGKDW
+190 SWKEIDLIGDDL
-202 EDCLNGNKINL
+202 ECCLNGNKINF
-213 GSIHYYDESSRE
+213 GSIHLYDKSNRK
-225 AIRMEEDKIYYT
+225 AIKMDEDKIYYT
-237 RENYIILDFYPSHYF
+237 CENYIILDFYPSHYF
-252 GMPDIQYDKEEMDGV
+252 GVPDIQYKKEDMDGV
-267 MEMIKY
+267 MEMIEY
-273 TEDGKEII
+273 TDDGKERIK
-281 SSIDY
+281 SIDY
-286 PVVYF
+286 PVVYL

-297 DNTGIPQMVKLKKEV
+297 GNVGIPQIVKLKKEV
-312 HVEDEKRLV
+312 HVEDEKRLI
-321 FNFDYEN
+321 FNFDSMN
-328 EDDKNVFRSK
+328 GED
-338 AKIVESDGEK
+338 I
-348 ALTDEDMSLLEG
+348 SLIKD

-365 GYEINPIT
+365 GYEIDAIT
-373 KDISFQEGM
+373 NEVRLQEGM
-382 IGGFVVK
+382 VGGFTFT
-389 RDNMMFD
+389 RNNIMYD
-396 ERYCSYT
+396 ERYCSYS
-403 LTYDFAVNT
+403 LVYDFAVNT

-430 IQKNFVDKA
+430 VQKNFVDKA
-439 VANSIN
+439 IANSIN

-457 AIQKEVGEQVNAKYD
+457 AIQKTVGEQVNAEYD
-472 DCYKI
+472 DCFKI

-484 EHRDTMRNGQKEKWV
+484 KHRDTMKNGQKEEWT
-499 CDKNSYWNGT
+499 CDRDSYWNGT
-509 RVLEKEY
+509 RILEEEY
-516 VVDNDEADE
+516 VVDDYETDE

-537 KGRVYNYDIKYAD
+537 MGRVYNYDIEHGE

-557 DYFSYYGVKPEEL
+557 DYFSYYGEKPNEQPSAR
-570 KEPLTREY
+570 KD

-589 NDYKIES
+589 NDYNIK
-596 DKYKELRD
+596 KYEIYKDLRD

-616 LSYLGFTNDDVKYQK
+616 LSYLGFDDDDVKYQK

-662 DSGDLF
+662 DSGELF

-678 DEYKTTEAVTAQENP
+678 DEYKATKTIIAQKNP
-693 KISFKAGSILTSSEY
+693 EISFKAGSILTSSEY
-708 KKLNDANRKKCVVNG
+708 EKLDDENRIKCVISG
-723 ELLAVVGGSSSDED
+723 ELLAANGGSSSDKEG
-737 KYTVYD
+737 YTMYD
-743 KAGMAIN
+743 KVGMSVN

-755 KRALE
+755 KRAL
-760 DSDFGDNI
+760 DKSLDFGDNI

-800 KTNDNG
+800 KSNDNG

-833 IRKSEEALKDNNSP
+833 IRKSEEKLKENSP
-847 GYKRYTDVDSE
+847 GYERYT
-858 HYKTKNKIKTFDDI
+858 KTDRKENKIKTFDDI
-872 CYDWSEIDIDRGV
+872 CYDWSEIDID
-885 EKEHL
+885 KENNPL

-915 DKQTQKHIY
+915 DKHTQKHIY

-935 TSENKHGNNIILNLY
+935 TSDNKHGNNIILNLY

>member
-21 TDMELQDFT
+21 TDMEPQDFT
-30 TYDVTDGY
+30 TYDVPDGY
-38 YDVVTELNDEMTYK
+38 YDVVTELNDEVTYK

-69 ISNIPITT
+69 ISNVPIVT
-77 EYGGETKQYKY
+77 EYGGEAKQYKY
-88 VSDVVVTS
+88 VADVVVTS
-96 VSKADNCLT
+96 VSKADKCLT

-110 EIELDTANIYI
+110 EIELNTDKLYI
-121 ETRYNAIMFVDNR
+121 ETRYNAIMFVNNR
-134 WEIFKVTQEWLTEQP
+134 WEMTKVTQEWLTEQS
-149 KEKLY
+149 KEKECVR
-154 GPIPTD
+154 IMTNQ
-160 KSPYGE
+160 SPYGK
-166 NRRGVLTDENTT
+166 NRRGTLTGENTVSS
-178 IPNNTVFYYEND
+178 NNTAFYYEND
-190 SWKEIDLVGKDW
+190 SWKEIDLIGDDL
-202 EDCLNGNKINL
+202 EGCLNGSTINF
-213 GSIHYYDESSRE
+213 GPIHVYDKSTNRE
-225 AIRMEEDKIYYT
+225 AIKMEEDKIYYT
-237 RENYIILDFYPSHYF
+237 RENYIILDSYPSHYF
-252 GMPDIQYDKEEMDGV
+252 SVPDIQYEKEDMDGV

-273 TEDGKEII
+273 TDYGKEII
-281 SSIDY
+281 NSIDY
-286 PVVYF
+286 PVVYL

-297 DNTGIPQMVKLKKEV
+297 ENIGIPRTVKLKKEV
-312 HVEDEKRLV
+312 HIEDATRMV

-328 EDDKNVFRSK
+328 DNDVFRTK
-338 AKIVESDGEK
+338 AKIVGNDGEK
-348 ALTDEDMSLLEG
+348 VLTDDDISLIED
-360 KMFPY
+360 KMFPN
-365 GYEINPIT
+365 GCEINPIT
-373 KDISFQEGM
+373 KDIYFQEGM
-382 IGGFVVK
+382 LGGFIIR
-389 RDNMMFD
+389 RDNMMYD

-439 VANSIN
+439 VANAIN

-457 AIQKEVGEQVNAKYD
+457 AIQKEVGEQVNAEYD
-472 DCYKI
+472 DCFKI

-484 EHRDTMRNGQKEKWV
+484 EHRDTMRNGQKEKWA

-516 VVDNDEADE
+516 VVDEYETDE
-525 KYKKEMKKVVDL
+525 KYKKENKKVIDL
-537 KGRVYNYDIKYAD
+537 KGRVYNYDILNGD
-550 ISKVDKY
+550 ISKVNKY
-557 DYFSYYGVKPEEL
+557 DYFSYYGVKPEEPSARTDD
-570 KEPLTREY
+570 K
-578 DGFDNPNKEES
+578 FDNPNKDES
-589 NDYKIES
+589 NDYNIE
-596 DKYKELRD
+596 KYEIYKELRD

-616 LSYLGFTNDDVKYQK
+616 LSYLGFDNNDVKYQK

-642 FYDSDNIANQNLL
+642 FYDSDNIGNQNLL

-678 DEYKTTEAVTAQENP
+678 DEYKATSTVIAQKSPE
-693 KISFKAGSILTSSEY
+693 ISFPKDSILTSSEY
-708 KKLNDANRKKCVVNG
+708 KKLDDENRKKCVVNG
-723 ELLAVVGGSSSDED
+723 ELLAVIGGSSSDEEN
-737 KYTVYD
+737 YTVYD
-743 KAGMAIN
+743 KVGMAVN

-755 KRALE
+755 KKAL
-760 DSDFGDNI
+760 DKDNDFGDNI

-780 VVTDKNSSKRSSEG
+780 TVTDKNSSKRSSEG

-833 IRKSEEALKDNNSP
+833 IRKSEESLKDNSP
-847 GYKRYTDVDSE
+847 GYERYTATDRKD
-858 HYKTKNKIKTFDDI
+858 KIKTFDDI
-872 CYDWSEIDIDRGV
+872 CYDWSEIDIDKGI
-885 EKEHL
+885 EDKHL
-890 KDDSDIGYSAVR
+890 KDDSEIGYSAVR

-915 DKQTQKHIY
+915 DKHTQKHIY

-935 TSENKHGNNIILNLY
+935 TSDNKHGNNIILNLY

>member
-1 MLKFKVTNGNK
+1 MLKFRVTNGNR
-12 GIDVKTLDI
+12 GIDVKTLEI

-30 TYDVTDGY
+30 TYDVSDGY
-38 YDVVTELNDEMTYK
+38 YNVVTELNDEVTYK

-69 ISNIPITT
+69 ISNIPIVT
-77 EYGGETKQYKY
+77 EYGGEAKEYKY
-88 VSDVVVTS
+88 VADVVVTS
-96 VSKADNCLT
+96 VSKADKCLT

-110 EIELDTANIYI
+110 EMELNIDKLYI
-121 ETRYNAIMFVDNR
+121 ETRYNAIMFVNNR
-134 WEIFKVTQEWLTEQP
+134 WEMSKVTQEWLTEQT
-149 KEKLY
+149 KEKVCV
-154 GPIPTD
+154 PIKTD
-160 KSPYGE
+160 ESPYGK
-166 NRRGVLTDENTT
+166 NRIGTLTDKDTVSS
-178 IPNNTVFYYEND
+178 NNTVFYYEND
-190 SWKEIDLVGKDW
+190 SWKEIDLVGDNL
-202 EDCLNGNKINL
+202 EGCLNGGEINFGL
-213 GSIHYYDESSRE
+213 IHTYDKSNRK
-225 AIRMEEDKIYYT
+225 AIKMDEDKIYYT
-237 RENYIILDFYPSHYF
+237 CENYIILDFYPSHYF
-252 GMPDIQYDKEEMDGV
+252 GVPDIQYKKEDMDGV
-267 MEMIKY
+267 MEMIEY
-273 TEDGKEII
+273 TDSGKEII
-281 SSIDY
+281 NSIDY
-286 PVVYF
+286 PVVYL

-297 DNTGIPQMVKLKKEV
+297 GNVGIPQIVKIEKEV

-321 FNFDYEN
+321 FNFDSMN
-328 EDDKNVFRSK
+328 GED
-338 AKIVESDGEK
+338 I
-348 ALTDEDMSLLEG
+348 SLIKD

-365 GYEINPIT
+365 GYEIDAIT
-373 KDISFQEGM
+373 NEVRLQEGM
-382 IGGFVVK
+382 VGGFTFT
-389 RDNMMFD
+389 RNNIMYD
-396 ERYCSYT
+396 ERYCSYS
-403 LTYDFAVNT
+403 LVYDFAVNT

-430 IQKNFVDKA
+430 VQKNFVDKA
-439 VANSIN
+439 IANSIN

-457 AIQKEVGEQVNAKYD
+457 AIQKTVGEQVNAEYD
-472 DCYKI
+472 DCFKI

-484 EHRDTMRNGQKEKWV
+484 KHRDTMKNGQKEEWT
-499 CDKNSYWNGT
+499 CDRDSYWNGT
-509 RVLEKEY
+509 RVLEKKY
-516 VVDNDEADE
+516 VVDD
-525 KYKKEMKKVVDL
+525 YKTNEKEMKKVVDL
-537 KGRVYNYDIKYAD
+537 MGRVYNYDIKYGE

-557 DYFSYYGVKPEEL
+557 DYFSYYGVKPEEP

-578 DGFDNPNKEES
+578 DGFDNPNEKES
-589 NDYKIES
+589 NDYNIES
-596 DKYKELRD
+596 DNYKDLRD

-616 LSYLGFTNDDVKYQK
+616 LSYLGFDDDDVKYQK

-662 DSGDLF
+662 DSGELF

-678 DEYKTTEAVTAQENP
+678 DEYKATEAITVQESP
-693 KISFKAGSILTSSEY
+693 KISFPKDSILTSSEY
-708 KKLNDANRKKCVVNG
+708 EKLDDDNRKKCVISG
-723 ELLAVVGGSSSDED
+723 ELLAANGSSSSD
-737 KYTVYD
+737 KEGYTMYD
-743 KAGMAIN
+743 KVGMSVN

-755 KRALE
+755 KRAL
-760 DSDFGDNI
+760 DKSLDFGDNI

-800 KTNDNG
+800 KSNDNG

-833 IRKSEEALKDNNSP
+833 IRKSEEKLKENSP
-847 GYKRYTDVDSE
+847 GYERYTATDRKD
-858 HYKTKNKIKTFDDI
+858 KIKTFDDI
-872 CYDWSEIDIDRGV
+872 CYDWSEIDIDRGI

-890 KDDSDIGYSAVR
+890 KDESDIGYSAVR

-915 DKQTQKHIY
+915 DKHTQKHIY
-924 YLDPDVYGTGV
+924 YLDPDVYGKGV
-935 TSENKHGNNIILNLY
+935 TSENNHGNNIILNLY

>member
-21 TDMELQDFT
+21 TDMEPQDFT
-30 TYDVTDGY
+30 TYDVPDGY
-38 YDVVTELNDEMTYK
+38 YDVVTELNDEVTYK

-69 ISNIPITT
+69 ISNVPIVT
-77 EYGGETKQYKY
+77 EYGGEAKQYKY
-88 VSDVVVTS
+88 VADVVVTS
-96 VSKADNCLT
+96 VSKADKCLT

-110 EIELDTANIYI
+110 EIELNTDKIYI

-134 WEIFKVTQEWLTEQP
+134 WEMTKVTQEWLTEQS
-149 KEKLY
+149 KEKECVR
-154 GPIPTD
+154 IMTNQ
-160 KSPYGE
+160 SPYGK
-166 NRRGVLTDENTT
+166 NRRGTLTGENTVSS
-178 IPNNTVFYYEND
+178 NNTAFYYEND
-190 SWKEIDLVGKDW
+190 SWKEIDLIGDDL
-202 EDCLNGNKINL
+202 EGCLNGSTINF
-213 GSIHYYDESSRE
+213 GTIHVYDKSTNRE
-225 AIRMEEDKIYYT
+225 AIKMEEDKIYYT
-237 RENYIILDFYPSHYF
+237 RENYIILDSYPSHYF
-252 GMPDIQYDKEEMDGV
+252 SVPDIQYEKEDMDGV

-273 TEDGKEII
+273 TDYGKEII
-281 SSIDY
+281 NSIDY
-286 PVVYF
+286 PVVYL

-297 DNTGIPQMVKLKKEV
+297 ENIGIPRTVKLKKEV
-312 HVEDEKRLV
+312 HIEDAARMV

-328 EDDKNVFRSK
+328 DNDIFRTK
-338 AKIVESDGEK
+338 AKIVGNDGEK
-348 ALTDEDMSLLEG
+348 LLTDDDISLIED
-360 KMFPY
+360 KMFPN

-373 KDISFQEGM
+373 KDVYFQEGM
-382 IGGFVVK
+382 LGGFIIR
-389 RDNMMFD
+389 RDNMMYD

-403 LTYDFAVNT
+403 LNYDFAVNT

-439 VANSIN
+439 VANAIN

-457 AIQKEVGEQVNAKYD
+457 AIQTEVGEQVNAEYD
-472 DCYKI
+472 DCFKI

-484 EHRDTMRNGQKEKWV
+484 EHRDTMKNGQKEKWI

-516 VVDNDEADE
+516 VVDEYETDE
-525 KYKKEMKKVVDL
+525 KYKKENKKVIDL
-537 KGRVYNYDIKYAD
+537 KGRVYNYDILNGD
-550 ISKVDKY
+550 ISKVNKY
-557 DYFSYYGVKPEEL
+557 DYFSYYGVKPEEPSARTDD
-570 KEPLTREY
+570 K
-578 DGFDNPNKEES
+578 FDNPNNKES
-589 NDYKIES
+589 NDYNIEN
-596 DKYKELRD
+596 YKEYKKLRD
-604 KRVKLT
+604 ERVKLT

-616 LSYLGFTNDDVKYQK
+616 LSYLGFTNNDVKYQK

-642 FYDSDNIANQNLL
+642 FYDSDNIGNQNLL

-678 DEYKTTEAVTAQENP
+678 DEYKATSTVIAQKSPE
-693 KISFKAGSILTSSEY
+693 ISFPKDSILTSSEY
-708 KKLNDANRKKCVVNG
+708 KKLDDENRKKCVVNG
-723 ELLAVVGGSSSDED
+723 ELLAVIGGSSSDEEN
-737 KYTVYD
+737 YTVYD
-743 KAGMAIN
+743 KVGMAVN

-755 KRALE
+755 KKAL
-760 DSDFGDNI
+760 DKDNDFGDNI

-833 IRKSEEALKDNNSP
+833 IRKSEENLKDNSP
-847 GYKRYTDVDSE
+847 GYERYTATDRKD
-858 HYKTKNKIKTFDDI
+858 KIKTFDDI
-872 CYDWSEIDIDRGV
+872 CYDWSEIDIDKGI
-885 EKEHL
+885 EDKHL

-915 DKQTQKHIY
+915 DKHTQKHIY

-935 TSENKHGNNIILNLY
+935 TSDNKHGNNIILNLY

>member
-1 MLKFKVTNGNK
+1 MLKFRVTNGNR
-12 GIDVKTLDI
+12 GIDVKTLEI

-30 TYDVTDGY
+30 TYDVPDGY
-38 YDVVTELNDEMTYK
+38 YNVVTELNDEVTYK

-69 ISNIPITT
+69 ISNIPIVT
-77 EYGGETKQYKY
+77 EYGGEAKEYKY
-88 VSDVVVTS
+88 VADVVVTS
-96 VSKADNCLT
+96 VSKADKCLT

-110 EIELDTANIYI
+110 EMELNIDKLYI
-121 ETRYNAIMFVDNR
+121 ETRYNAIMFVNNR
-134 WEIFKVTQEWLTEQP
+134 WEMSKVTQEWLTEQP
-149 KEKLY
+149 KEKLGDRIY
-154 GPIPTD
+154 TNQ
-160 KSPYGE
+160 SPYGK
-166 NRRGVLTDENTT
+166 NRIGTLTDKDTVSS
-178 IPNNTVFYYEND
+178 NNTAFYYEND
-190 SWKEIDLVGKDW
+190 SWKEIDLVGDNL
-202 EDCLNGNKINL
+202 EGCLNDGEINF
-213 GSIHYYDESSRE
+213 GSIHVYDKSNRK
-225 AIRMEEDKIYYT
+225 AIKMDEDKIYYT
-237 RENYIILDFYPSHYF
+237 CENYIILDFYPSHYF
-252 GMPDIQYDKEEMDGV
+252 GVPDIQYEKEDMDGV

-273 TEDGKEII
+273 TDYGKEII
-281 SSIDY
+281 NSIDY
-286 PVVYF
+286 PVVYL

-297 DNTGIPQMVKLKKEV
+297 GNVGIPQIVKLKKEV
-312 HVEDEKRLV
+312 HVEDEKRLI
-321 FNFDYEN
+321 FNFDSMN
-328 EDDKNVFRSK
+328 GED
-338 AKIVESDGEK
+338 I
-348 ALTDEDMSLLEG
+348 SLIKG

-365 GYEINPIT
+365 GYEIDAIT
-373 KDISFQEGM
+373 NEVRLQEGM
-382 IGGFVVK
+382 VGGFTFT
-389 RDNMMFD
+389 RNNIMYD
-396 ERYCSYT
+396 ERYCSYS
-403 LTYDFAVNT
+403 LVYDFAVNT

-430 IQKNFVDKA
+430 VQKNFVDKA
-439 VANSIN
+439 IANSIN

-457 AIQKEVGEQVNAKYD
+457 AIQKTDGEQVNAEYD
-472 DCYKI
+472 DCFKI

-484 EHRDTMRNGQKEKWV
+484 KHRDTMKNGQKEEWT
-499 CDKNSYWNGT
+499 CDRDSYWNGT

-516 VVDNDEADE
+516 VVDD
-525 KYKKEMKKVVDL
+525 YKTNEKEMKKVVDL
-537 KGRVYNYDIKYAD
+537 MGRVYNYDIKYGE

-557 DYFSYYGVKPEEL
+557 DYFSYYGVEPEEP

-578 DGFDNPNKEES
+578 DGFDNPNEKES
-589 NDYKIES
+589 NDYNIES
-596 DKYKELRD
+596 DNYKDLRD

-616 LSYLGFTNDDVKYQK
+616 LSYLGFDDDDVKYQK

-662 DSGDLF
+662 DSGELF

-678 DEYKTTEAVTAQENP
+678 DEYKATEAITVQESP
-693 KISFKAGSILTSSEY
+693 KISFPKDSILTSSEY
-708 KKLNDANRKKCVVNG
+708 EKLDDDNRKKCVISG
-723 ELLAVVGGSSSDED
+723 ELLAANGGSSSDKEG
-737 KYTVYD
+737 YTMYD
-743 KAGMAIN
+743 KVGMSVN

-755 KRALE
+755 KRAL
-760 DSDFGDNI
+760 DKSLDFGDNI

-800 KTNDNG
+800 KSNDNG

-833 IRKSEEALKDNNSP
+833 IRKSEEKLKKNSP
-847 GYKRYTDVDSE
+847 GYERYTATDRKD
-858 HYKTKNKIKTFDDI
+858 KIKTFDDI
-872 CYDWSEIDIDRGV
+872 CYDWSEIDIDRGI

-890 KDDSDIGYSAVR
+890 KDESDIGYSAVR

-915 DKQTQKHIY
+915 DKHTQKHIY

-935 TSENKHGNNIILNLY
+935 TSDNKHGNNIILNLY

>member
-21 TDMELQDFT
+21 TDMEPQDFT
-30 TYDVTDGY
+30 TYDVPDGY
-38 YDVVTELNDEMTYK
+38 YDVVTELNDEVTYK

-69 ISNIPITT
+69 ISNVPIVT
-77 EYGGETKQYKY
+77 EYGGEAKQYKY
-88 VSDVVVTS
+88 VADVVVTS
-96 VSKADNCLT
+96 VSKADKCLT

-110 EIELDTANIYI
+110 EIELNTDKLYI

-134 WEIFKVTQEWLTEQP
+134 WEMTKVTQEWLTEQS
-149 KEKLY
+149 KEKECKRIY
-154 GPIPTD
+154 TNQ
-160 KSPYGE
+160 SPYGK
-166 NRRGVLTDENTT
+166 NRRGTLTGENTVSS
-178 IPNNTVFYYEND
+178 NNTAFYYEND
-190 SWKEIDLVGKDW
+190 SWKEIDLVGDDL
-202 EDCLNGNKINL
+202 EGCLNGSTINF
-213 GSIHYYDESSRE
+213 GTIHVYDKSTNRE
-225 AIRMEEDKIYYT
+225 AIKMEEDKIYYT
-237 RENYIILDFYPSHYF
+237 RENYIILDSYPSHYF
-252 GMPDIQYDKEEMDGV
+252 SVPDIQYEKEDMDGV

-273 TEDGKEII
+273 TDYGKEII
-281 SSIDY
+281 NSIDY
-286 PVVYF
+286 PVIYL

-297 DNTGIPQMVKLKKEV
+297 ENIGIPRRVKLKKEV
-312 HVEDEKRLV
+312 HIEDAARMV

-338 AKIVESDGEK
+338 AKIVESDDEK
-348 ALTDEDMSLLEG
+348 ALTDDDISLIED
-360 KMFPY
+360 KMFPN

-373 KDISFQEGM
+373 KDIYFQQGM
-382 IGGFVVK
+382 LGGFIIR
-389 RDNMMFD
+389 RDNMMYD

-403 LTYDFAVNT
+403 LNYDFAVNT

-439 VANSIN
+439 VANAIN

-457 AIQKEVGEQVNAKYD
+457 AIQKEVGEQVNAEYD
-472 DCYKI
+472 DCFKI

-484 EHRDTMRNGQKEKWV
+484 EHRDTMKNGQKEKWI

-516 VVDNDEADE
+516 VVDEYETDE
-525 KYKKEMKKVVDL
+525 KYKKENKKVIDL
-537 KGRVYNYDIKYAD
+537 KGRVYNYDIEHGE
-550 ISKVDKY
+550 ISKVNKY
-557 DYFSYYGVKPEEL
+557 DYFSYYGVKPEEPSARTDD
-570 KEPLTREY
+570 K
-578 DGFDNPNKEES
+578 FDNPNNKES
-589 NDYKIES
+589 NDYNIENYEE
-596 DKYKELRD
+596 YKKLRD
-604 KRVKLT
+604 ERVKLT

-642 FYDSDNIANQNLL
+642 FYDSDNIGNQNLL

-678 DEYKTTEAVTAQENP
+678 DEYKATSTVIAQKSPE
-693 KISFKAGSILTSSEY
+693 ISFPKDSILTSSEY
-708 KKLNDANRKKCVVNG
+708 KKLDDENRKKCVVNG
-723 ELLAVVGGSSSDED
+723 ELLAVIGGSSSDEEN
-737 KYTVYD
+737 YTVYD
-743 KAGMAIN
+743 KVGMAVN

-755 KRALE
+755 KKAL
-760 DSDFGDNI
+760 DKDNDFGDDI

-780 VVTDKNSSKRSSEG
+780 TVTDKNSSKRSSEG

-833 IRKSEEALKDNNSP
+833 IRKSEEKLKENSP
-847 GYKRYTDVDSE
+847 GYERYTATDRKD
-858 HYKTKNKIKTFDDI
+858 KIKTFDDI
-872 CYDWSEIDIDRGV
+872 CYDWSEIDIDKGI
-885 EKEHL
+885 ENEHL

-915 DKQTQKHIY
+915 DKHTQKHIY

-935 TSENKHGNNIILNLY
+935 TSDNKHGNNIILNLY

>member
-1 MLKFKVTNGNK
+1 MLKFKITNSNK
-12 GIDVKTLDI
+12 GVDVKTLDI
-21 TDMELQDFT
+21 TDVELQDFT
-30 TYDVTDGY
+30 TYDVPDGY
-38 YDVVTELNDEMTYK
+38 YNVVTELNDEVTYK

-69 ISNIPITT
+69 ISNVPIVT
-77 EYGGETKQYKY
+77 EYGGEAKQYKY
-88 VSDVVVTS
+88 VADVVVTS
-96 VSKADNCLT
+96 VSKADKCLT

-110 EIELDTANIYI
+110 EMELNADKLYI
-121 ETRYNAIMFVDNR
+121 ETRYNAIMFTDNR
-134 WEIFKVTQEWLTEQP
+134 WEMTKVTQEWLTEQA
-149 KEKLY
+149 KEKECV
-154 GPIPTD
+154 PITTNQ
-160 KSPYGE
+160 SPYGK
-166 NRRGVLTDENTT
+166 NRRGILTGENTVSS
-178 IPNNTVFYYEND
+178 NNTAFYYEND
-190 SWKEIDLVGKDW
+190 SWKEIDLVGDDL
-202 EDCLNGNKINL
+202 EGCLNGSTINF
-213 GSIHYYDESSRE
+213 GTIHVYDKSTNRE
-225 AIRMEEDKIYYT
+225 AIKMEEDKIYYT
-237 RENYIILDFYPSHYF
+237 RENYIIIDSYPSHYF
-252 GMPDIQYDKEEMDGV
+252 SMPDIQYEKEDMDGV

-273 TEDGKEII
+273 TDYGKEII
-281 SSIDY
+281 NSIDY
-286 PVVYF
+286 PVVYL

-297 DNTGIPQMVKLKKEV
+297 ENIGIPRRVKLKKEV
-312 HVEDEKRLV
+312 HIEDAARMV

-328 EDDKNVFRSK
+328 DNDVFRTK
-338 AKIVESDGEK
+338 AKIVGNDGEK
-348 ALTDEDMSLLEG
+348 VLTDDDISLIED
-360 KMFPY
+360 KMFPN

-389 RDNMMFD
+389 RDNMMYD

-403 LTYDFAVNT
+403 LNYDFAVNT

-430 IQKNFVDKA
+430 VQKNFVDKA
-439 VANSIN
+439 IANSIN

-457 AIQKEVGEQVNAKYD
+457 AIQKEVGEQVNAEYV
-472 DCYKI
+472 DCFKI

-484 EHRDTMRNGQKEKWV
+484 EHRDTMKNGQKEKWI

-516 VVDNDEADE
+516 VVDEYETDE
-525 KYKKEMKKVVDL
+525 KYKKENKKVIDL
-537 KGRVYNYDIKYAD
+537 KGRVYNYDIEHGE
-550 ISKVDKY
+550 ISKVGKY
-557 DYFSYYGVKPEEL
+557 DYFSYYGVKPEEPSARTDD
-570 KEPLTREY
+570 K
-578 DGFDNPNKEES
+578 FDNPNIEES
-589 NDYKIES
+589 NDYNIE
-596 DKYKELRD
+596 KYEEYKKLRD
-604 KRVKLT
+604 ERVKLT

-616 LSYLGFTNDDVKYQK
+616 LSYLGFINDDVKYQK

-642 FYDSDNIANQNLL
+642 FYDSDNIGNQNLL

-678 DEYKTTEAVTAQENP
+678 DEYKATSTVIAQKSPE
-693 KISFKAGSILTSSEY
+693 ISFPKDSILTSSEY
-708 KKLNDANRKKCVVNG
+708 KKLDDENRKKCVVNG
-723 ELLAVVGGSSSDED
+723 ELLAVIGGSSSDEEN
-737 KYTVYD
+737 YTVYD
-743 KAGMAIN
+743 KVGMAVN

-755 KRALE
+755 KRAL
-760 DSDFGDNI
+760 DKDNDFGDDI

-780 VVTDKNSSKRSSEG
+780 TVTDKNSSKRSSEG

-833 IRKSEEALKDNNSP
+833 IRKSEEKLKENSP
-847 GYKRYTDVDSE
+847 GYERYTATDRKD
-858 HYKTKNKIKTFDDI
+858 KIKTFDDI
-872 CYDWSEIDIDRGV
+872 CYDWSEIDIDKGI
-885 EKEHL
+885 EDKHL

-915 DKQTQKHIY
+915 DKHTQKHIY

-935 TSENKHGNNIILNLY
+935 TSDNKHGNNIILNLY

>member
-1 MLKFKVTNGNK
+1 MLKFRVTNGNR
-12 GIDVKTLDI
+12 GIDVKTLEI

-30 TYDVTDGY
+30 TYDVPDGY
-38 YDVVTELNDEMTYK
+38 YNVVTELNDEVTYK

-69 ISNIPITT
+69 ISNIPIVT
-77 EYGGETKQYKY
+77 EYGGEAKEYKY
-88 VSDVVVTS
+88 VADVVVTS
-96 VSKADNCLT
+96 VSKADKCLT

-110 EIELDTANIYI
+110 EMELNIDKLYI
-121 ETRYNAIMFVDNR
+121 ETRYNAIMFVNNR
-134 WEIFKVTQEWLTEQP
+134 WEMSKVTQEWLTEQP

-166 NRRGVLTDENTT
+166 NRRGVLTDEDTVL
-178 IPNNTVFYYEND
+178 PNNTVFYYEND

-202 EDCLNGNKINL
+202 EDCLNGNTINL
-213 GSIHYYDESSRE
+213 GSIHVYDEFNRE
-225 AIRMEEDKIYYT
+225 AIEMEEDKIYYT

-252 GMPDIQYDKEEMDGV
+252 GVPDIQYKKEDMDGV
-267 MEMIKY
+267 MEMIEY
-273 TEDGKEII
+273 TEYGKERIN
-281 SSIDY
+281 SIDY
-286 PVVYF
+286 PVVYL

-297 DNTGIPQMVKLKKEV
+297 GNVGIPQIVKLKKEV
-312 HVEDEKRLV
+312 HVEDEKRLI
-321 FNFDYEN
+321 FNFDSMN
-328 EDDKNVFRSK
+328 GED
-338 AKIVESDGEK
+338 I
-348 ALTDEDMSLLEG
+348 SLIKD

-365 GYEINPIT
+365 GYEIDAIT
-373 KDISFQEGM
+373 NEVRLQEGM
-382 IGGFVVK
+382 VGGFTFT
-389 RDNMMFD
+389 RNNIMYD
-396 ERYCSYT
+396 ERYCSYS
-403 LTYDFAVNT
+403 LVYDFAVNT

-430 IQKNFVDKA
+430 VQKNFVDKA
-439 VANSIN
+439 IANSIN

-457 AIQKEVGEQVNAKYD
+457 AIQKTVGEQVNAEYD
-472 DCYKI
+472 DCFKI

-484 EHRDTMRNGQKEKWV
+484 KHRDTMKNGQKEEWT
-499 CDKNSYWNGT
+499 CDRDSYWNGT

-516 VVDNDEADE
+516 VVDDYETDE

-537 KGRVYNYDIKYAD
+537 MGRVYNYDIERGE

-557 DYFSYYGVKPEEL
+557 DYFSYYGEKPNEQL
-570 KEPLTREY
+570 SARKD

-589 NDYKIES
+589 NDYNIE
-596 DKYKELRD
+596 KYEIYKDLRD

-616 LSYLGFTNDDVKYQK
+616 LSYLGFDDDDVKYQK

-678 DEYKTTEAVTAQENP
+678 DEYKVTEAITVQENP

-708 KKLNDANRKKCVVNG
+708 EKLNDANRKKCVVNG

-755 KRALE
+755 KRALK

-833 IRKSEEALKDNNSP
+833 IRKSEEKLKENSP
-847 GYKRYTDVDSE
+847 GYERYTATDRKD
-858 HYKTKNKIKTFDDI
+858 KIKTFDDI
-872 CYDWSEIDIDRGV
+872 CYDWSEIDIDKGI
-885 EKEHL
+885 KNEHL

-915 DKQTQKHIY
+915 DKHTQKHIY
-924 YLDPDVYGTGV
+924 YLDPDVYGKGV
-935 TSENKHGNNIILNLY
+935 TSENNHGNNIILNLY

>member
-21 TDMELQDFT
+21 TDMEPQDFT
-30 TYDVTDGY
+30 TYDVPDGY
-38 YDVVTELNDEMTYK
+38 YDVVTELNDEVTYK

-69 ISNIPITT
+69 ISNVPIVT
-77 EYGGETKQYKY
+77 EYGGEAKQYKY
-88 VSDVVVTS
+88 VADVVVTS
-96 VSKADNCLT
+96 VSKADKCLT

-110 EIELDTANIYI
+110 EIELNTDKLYI

-134 WEIFKVTQEWLTEQP
+134 WEMTKVTQEWLTEQA
-149 KEKLY
+149 KEKVCV
-154 GPIPTD
+154 PITTNQ
-160 KSPYGE
+160 SPYGK
-166 NRRGVLTDENTT
+166 NRRGILTGENTVSS
-178 IPNNTVFYYEND
+178 NNTAFYYEND
-190 SWKEIDLVGKDW
+190 SWKEIDLVGDDLEK
-202 EDCLNGNKINL
+202 CLNGGEINFE
-213 GSIHYYDESSRE
+213 SIHAYDKSNRK
-225 AIRMEEDKIYYT
+225 AIKMDEDKIYYT
-237 RENYIILDFYPSHYF
+237 CENYVILDFYPSHYF
-252 GMPDIQYDKEEMDGV
+252 GVPDIQYKKEDMDGV

-273 TEDGKEII
+273 TDYGKEIVN
-281 SSIDY
+281 SIDY
-286 PVVYF
+286 PVVYL

-297 DNTGIPQMVKLKKEV
+297 DNTGMPQMVKLKKEV

-321 FNFDYEN
+321 FNFD
-328 EDDKNVFRSK
+328 K
-338 AKIVESDGEK
+338 AS
-348 ALTDEDMSLLEG
+348 TDEDMSLLED

-373 KDISFQEGM
+373 NDISFQEGM
-382 IGGFVVK
+382 LGGFVVK

-403 LTYDFAVNT
+403 LNYDFAVNT

-430 IQKNFVDKA
+430 VQKNFVDKA
-439 VANSIN
+439 IANSIN

-457 AIQKEVGEQVNAKYD
+457 AIQKKVGEQVNAKYD

-484 EHRDTMRNGQKEKWV
+484 EHRDTMRNGQKEKWI

-516 VVDNDEADE
+516 VVDEYETDE
-525 KYKKEMKKVVDL
+525 KYKKENKKVIDL
-537 KGRVYNYDIKYAD
+537 KGRVYNYDIEHGE
-550 ISKVDKY
+550 ISKVGKY
-557 DYFSYYGVKPEEL
+557 DYFSYYGVVPTEKPSA
-570 KEPLTREY
+570 RNV
-578 DGFDNPNKEES
+578 DGFDNPNKKES
-589 NDYKIES
+589 NDYNIENYEE
-596 DKYKELRD
+596 YKKLRD
-604 KRVKLT
+604 ERVKLT

-642 FYDSDNIANQNLL
+642 FYDSDNIGNQNLL

-678 DEYKTTEAVTAQENP
+678 DEYKATSTVIAQKSPE
-693 KISFKAGSILTSSEY
+693 ISFPKDSILTSSEY
-708 KKLNDANRKKCVVNG
+708 KKLDDENRKKCVVNG
-723 ELLAVVGGSSSDED
+723 ELLAVIGGSSSDEEN
-737 KYTVYD
+737 YTVYD
-743 KAGMAIN
+743 KVGMAVN

-755 KRALE
+755 KKAL
-760 DSDFGDNI
+760 DKDNDFGDNI

-780 VVTDKNSSKRSSEG
+780 TVTDKNSSKRSSEG

-833 IRKSEEALKDNNSP
+833 IRKSEENLKDNSP
-847 GYKRYTDVDSE
+847 GYERYTATDRKD
-858 HYKTKNKIKTFDDI
+858 KIKTFDDI
-872 CYDWSEIDIDRGV
+872 CYDWSEIDIDKGI
-885 EKEHL
+885 EDKHL

-915 DKQTQKHIY
+915 DKHTQKHIY

-935 TSENKHGNNIILNLY
+935 TSENNHGNNIILNLY

>member
-12 GIDVKTLDI
+12 GVDVKTLDI

-38 YDVVTELNDEMTYK
+38 YDVVTELNDEVTYK

-77 EYGGETKQYKY
+77 EYGGDAKQYKY
-88 VSDVVVTS
+88 VADVVVTS

-110 EIELDTANIYI
+110 EIELDTANLYI

-134 WEIFKVTQEWLTEQP
+134 WEMFKVTQEWLTEQP
-149 KEKLY
+149 KEKLGDRIY
-154 GPIPTD
+154 TNQ
-160 KSPYGE
+160 SPYGE

-190 SWKEIDLVGKDW
+190 SWKEIDLVGDNL
-202 EDCLNGNKINL
+202 EGCLNGGEINF
-213 GSIHYYDESSRE
+213 GSIHYYDEYSRE

-252 GMPDIQYDKEEMDGV
+252 GMPDIQYDKEKMDGV

-297 DNTGIPQMVKLKKEV
+297 DNTGMPQMVKLKKEV

-321 FNFDYEN
+321 FNFD
-328 EDDKNVFRSK
+328 KTS
-338 AKIVESDGEK
+338 
-348 ALTDEDMSLLEG
+348 TDEDMSLLED

-457 AIQKEVGEQVNAKYD
+457 AIQKKVGEQVNAKYD

-678 DEYKTTEAVTAQENP
+678 DEYKTTETVTVQENP
-693 KISFKAGSILTSSEY
+693 KISFPKDSILTSSEY
-708 KKLNDANRKKCVVNG
+708 KKLDDVNRKKCVVNG

-755 KRALE
+755 KRALK

-847 GYKRYTDVDSE
+847 GYKRYADVDSE

-872 CYDWSEIDIDRGV
+872 CYDWSEIDIDR
-885 EKEHL
+885 KNNPL

-935 TSENKHGNNIILNLY
+935 TSDNKHGNNIILNLY

>member
-1 MLKFKVTNGNK
+1 MLKFRVTNGNR
-12 GIDVKTLDI
+12 GIDVKTLEI

-30 TYDVTDGY
+30 TYDVPDGY
-38 YDVVTELNDEMTYK
+38 YNVVTELNDEVTYK

-69 ISNIPITT
+69 ISNIPIVT
-77 EYGGETKQYKY
+77 EYGGEAKEYKY
-88 VSDVVVTS
+88 VADVVVTS
-96 VSKADNCLT
+96 VSKADKCLT

-110 EIELDTANIYI
+110 EMELNIDKLYI
-121 ETRYNAIMFVDNR
+121 ETRYNAIMFVNNR
-134 WEIFKVTQEWLTEQP
+134 WEMSKVTQEWLTEQA
-149 KEKLY
+149 KEKVCVH
-154 GPIPTD
+154 IKTD
-160 KSPYGE
+160 ESPYGK
-166 NRRGVLTDENTT
+166 NRIGTLTGEDTVSS
-178 IPNNTVFYYEND
+178 NNTAFYYEND
-190 SWKEIDLVGKDW
+190 SWKEIDLIGDDL
-202 EDCLNGNKINL
+202 ERCLNGGEINF
-213 GSIHYYDESSRE
+213 GSIHVYDKSNRK
-225 AIRMEEDKIYYT
+225 AIKMDEDKIYYT
-237 RENYIILDFYPSHYF
+237 CENYIILDFYPSHYF
-252 GMPDIQYDKEEMDGV
+252 GVPDIQYKKEDMDGV
-267 MEMIKY
+267 MEMIEY
-273 TEDGKEII
+273 TDYGKEKI

-286 PVVYF
+286 PVVYL

-297 DNTGIPQMVKLKKEV
+297 GNVGIPQIVKLKKEV
-312 HVEDEKRLV
+312 HVEDEKRLI
-321 FNFDYEN
+321 FNFDSMN
-328 EDDKNVFRSK
+328 GED
-338 AKIVESDGEK
+338 I
-348 ALTDEDMSLLEG
+348 SLIKD

-365 GYEINPIT
+365 GYEIDAIT
-373 KDISFQEGM
+373 NEVRLQEGM
-382 IGGFVVK
+382 VGGFTFT
-389 RDNMMFD
+389 RNNIMYD
-396 ERYCSYT
+396 ERYCSYS
-403 LTYDFAVNT
+403 LVYDFAVNT

-430 IQKNFVDKA
+430 VQKNFVDKA
-439 VANSIN
+439 IANSIN

-457 AIQKEVGEQVNAKYD
+457 AIQKTVGEQVNAEYD
-472 DCYKI
+472 DCFKI

-484 EHRDTMRNGQKEKWV
+484 KHRDTMKNGQKEEWT
-499 CDKNSYWNGT
+499 CDRDSYWNGT

-516 VVDNDEADE
+516 VVDDYETDE

-537 KGRVYNYDIKYAD
+537 MGRVYNYDIEHGE

-557 DYFSYYGVKPEEL
+557 DYFSYYGEKPNEQ
-570 KEPLTREY
+570 PSARND
-578 DGFDNPNKEES
+578 DGFDNPNKDES
-589 NDYKIES
+589 NDYNIE
-596 DKYKELRD
+596 KYEIYKDLRD

-616 LSYLGFTNDDVKYQK
+616 LSYLGFDDDDVKYQK

-662 DSGDLF
+662 DSGELF

-678 DEYKTTEAVTAQENP
+678 DEYKATEAITVQESP
-693 KISFKAGSILTSSEY
+693 KISFPKDSILTSSEY
-708 KKLNDANRKKCVVNG
+708 EKLDDDNRKKCVISG
-723 ELLAVVGGSSSDED
+723 ELLAANGSSSSD
-737 KYTVYD
+737 KEGYTMYD
-743 KAGMAIN
+743 KVGMSVN

-755 KRALE
+755 KRAL
-760 DSDFGDNI
+760 DKSLDFGDNI

-800 KTNDNG
+800 KSNDNG

-833 IRKSEEALKDNNSP
+833 IRKSEETLKKNSP
-847 GYKRYTDVDSE
+847 GYERYTATDRKD
-858 HYKTKNKIKTFDDI
+858 KIKTFDDI
-872 CYDWSEIDIDRGV
+872 CYDWSEIDIDRGI

-890 KDDSDIGYSAVR
+890 KDESDIGYSAVR

-924 YLDPDVYGTGV
+924 YLDPDVYGKGV
-935 TSENKHGNNIILNLY
+935 TSENNHGNNIILNLY

>member
-1 MLKFKVTNGNK
+1 MLKFRVTNGNR
-12 GIDVKTLDI
+12 GIDVKTLEI

-30 TYDVTDGY
+30 TYNVPDGY
-38 YDVVTELNDEMTYK
+38 YNVVTELNDEVTYK

-69 ISNIPITT
+69 ISNIPIVT
-77 EYGGETKQYKY
+77 EYGGEAKEYKY
-88 VSDVVVTS
+88 VADVVVTS
-96 VSKADNCLT
+96 VSKADKCLT

-110 EIELDTANIYI
+110 EMELNIDKLYI
-121 ETRYNAIMFVDNR
+121 ETRYNAIMFVNNR
-134 WEIFKVTQEWLTEQP
+134 WEMSKVTQEWLTEQP
-149 KEKLY
+149 KEKL
-154 GPIPTD
+154 GRHIKTD
-160 KSPYGE
+160 ESPYGK
-166 NRRGVLTDENTT
+166 NRIGTLTGENTVSS
-178 IPNNTVFYYEND
+178 NNTVFYYEND
-190 SWKEIDLVGKDW
+190 SWKEIDLVGDNL
-202 EDCLNGNKINL
+202 EGCLNGGEINFE
-213 GSIHYYDESSRE
+213 SIHAYDKSNRK
-225 AIRMEEDKIYYT
+225 AIKMDEDKIYYT
-237 RENYIILDFYPSHYF
+237 CENYIILDFYPSHYF
-252 GMPDIQYDKEEMDGV
+252 GVPDIQYKKEEMDGV
-267 MEMIKY
+267 MEMIEY
-273 TEDGKEII
+273 TDYGKEII
-281 SSIDY
+281 NSIDY
-286 PVVYF
+286 PVVYL

-297 DNTGIPQMVKLKKEV
+297 GNVGIPQIVKIEKEV

-321 FNFDYEN
+321 FNFDSMN
-328 EDDKNVFRSK
+328 GED
-338 AKIVESDGEK
+338 I
-348 ALTDEDMSLLEG
+348 SLIKD

-365 GYEINPIT
+365 GYEIDAIT
-373 KDISFQEGM
+373 NEVRLQEGM
-382 IGGFVVK
+382 VGGFK
-389 RDNMMFD
+389 FTRNNIMYD
-396 ERYCSYT
+396 ERYCSYS
-403 LTYDFAVNT
+403 LVYDFAVNT

-430 IQKNFVDKA
+430 VQKNFVDKA
-439 VANSIN
+439 IANSIN

-457 AIQKEVGEQVNAKYD
+457 AIQKTIGEQVNAEYD
-472 DCYKI
+472 DCFKI

-484 EHRDTMRNGQKEKWV
+484 KHRDTMKNGQKEEWT
-499 CDKNSYWNGT
+499 CDRDSYWNGT
-509 RVLEKEY
+509 RVLEKKY
-516 VVDNDEADE
+516 VVDD
-525 KYKKEMKKVVDL
+525 YKTNEKEMKKVVDL
-537 KGRVYNYDIKYAD
+537 MGRVYNYDIKYGE

-557 DYFSYYGVKPEEL
+557 DYFSYYGVKPEEP

-578 DGFDNPNKEES
+578 DGFDNPNEKES
-589 NDYKIES
+589 NDYNIES
-596 DKYKELRD
+596 DNYKDLRD

-616 LSYLGFTNDDVKYQK
+616 LSYLGFDDDDVKYQK

-662 DSGDLF
+662 DSGELF

-678 DEYKTTEAVTAQENP
+678 DEYKATEAITVQESP
-693 KISFKAGSILTSSEY
+693 KISFPKDSILTSSEY
-708 KKLNDANRKKCVVNG
+708 EKLDDDNRKKCVISG
-723 ELLAVVGGSSSDED
+723 ELLAANGSSSSD
-737 KYTVYD
+737 KEGYTMYD
-743 KAGMAIN
+743 KVGMSVN

-755 KRALE
+755 KRAL
-760 DSDFGDNI
+760 DKSLDFGDNI

-800 KTNDNG
+800 KSNDNG

-833 IRKSEEALKDNNSP
+833 IRKSEEKLKENSP
-847 GYKRYTDVDSE
+847 GYERYTETNRDD
-858 HYKTKNKIKTFDDI
+858 KIKTFDDI
-872 CYDWSEIDIDRGV
+872 CYDWSEIDIDR
-885 EKEHL
+885 KNNPL

-915 DKQTQKHIY
+915 DKHTQKHIY

-935 TSENKHGNNIILNLY
+935 TSENNHGNNIILNLY

>member
-21 TDMELQDFT
+21 TDMEPQDFT
-30 TYDVTDGY
+30 TYDVPDGY
-38 YDVVTELNDEMTYK
+38 YDVVTELNDEVTYK

-69 ISNIPITT
+69 ISNVPIVT
-77 EYGGETKQYKY
+77 EYGGEAKQYKY
-88 VSDVVVTS
+88 VADVVVTS
-96 VSKADNCLT
+96 VSKADKCLT

-110 EIELDTANIYI
+110 EIELNTDKLYI
-121 ETRYNAIMFVDNR
+121 ETRYNAIMFMDNR
-134 WEIFKVTQEWLTEQP
+134 WEMTKVTQEWLTEQS
-149 KEKLY
+149 KEKECVR
-154 GPIPTD
+154 IMTNQ
-160 KSPYGE
+160 SPYGK
-166 NRRGVLTDENTT
+166 NRRGTLTGENTVSS
-178 IPNNTVFYYEND
+178 NNTAFYYEND
-190 SWKEIDLVGKDW
+190 SWKEIDLIGDDL
-202 EDCLNGNKINL
+202 EGCLNGSTINF
-213 GSIHYYDESSRE
+213 GTIHVYDKSTNRE
-225 AIRMEEDKIYYT
+225 AIKMEEDKIYYT
-237 RENYIILDFYPSHYF
+237 RENYIILDSYPSHYF
-252 GMPDIQYDKEEMDGV
+252 SVPDIQYEKEDMDGV

-273 TEDGKEII
+273 TDYGKEII
-281 SSIDY
+281 NSIDY
-286 PVVYF
+286 PVVYL

-297 DNTGIPQMVKLKKEV
+297 ENIGIPRTVKLKKEV
-312 HVEDEKRLV
+312 HIEDATRMV

-328 EDDKNVFRSK
+328 DNDVFRTK
-338 AKIVESDGEK
+338 AKIVGNDGEK
-348 ALTDEDMSLLEG
+348 VLTDDDISLIED
-360 KMFPY
+360 KMFPN

-373 KDISFQEGM
+373 KDIYFQEGM
-382 IGGFVVK
+382 LGGFIIR
-389 RDNMMFD
+389 RDNMMYD

-403 LTYDFAVNT
+403 LTYNFAVNT

-439 VANSIN
+439 VANAIN

-457 AIQKEVGEQVNAKYD
+457 AIQKEVGEQVNAEYD
-472 DCYKI
+472 DCFKI

-484 EHRDTMRNGQKEKWV
+484 EHRDTMKNGQKEKWV

-516 VVDNDEADE
+516 VVDEYETDE
-525 KYKKEMKKVVDL
+525 KYKKENKKVIDL
-537 KGRVYNYDIKYAD
+537 KGRVYNYDILNGD
-550 ISKVDKY
+550 ISKVNKY
-557 DYFSYYGVKPEEL
+557 DYFSYYGVKPEEPSARTDD
-570 KEPLTREY
+570 K
-578 DGFDNPNKEES
+578 FDNPNNEES
-589 NDYKIES
+589 NDYNIENYEE
-596 DKYKELRD
+596 YKKLRD
-604 KRVKLT
+604 ERVKLT

-616 LSYLGFTNDDVKYQK
+616 LSYLGFINDDVKYQK

-642 FYDSDNIANQNLL
+642 FYDSDNIGNQNLL

-678 DEYKTTEAVTAQENP
+678 DEYKATSTVIAQKSPE
-693 KISFKAGSILTSSEY
+693 ISFPKDSILTSSEY
-708 KKLNDANRKKCVVNG
+708 KKLDDENRKKCVVNG
-723 ELLAVVGGSSSDED
+723 ELLAVIGGSSSDEEN
-737 KYTVYD
+737 YTVYD
-743 KAGMAIN
+743 KVGMAVN

-755 KRALE
+755 KKAL
-760 DSDFGDNI
+760 DKDNDFGDNI

-780 VVTDKNSSKRSSEG
+780 IVTDKNSSKRSSEG

-833 IRKSEEALKDNNSP
+833 IRKSEESLKDNSP
-847 GYKRYTDVDSE
+847 GYERYTATDRKD
-858 HYKTKNKIKTFDDI
+858 KIKTFDDI
-872 CYDWSEIDIDRGV
+872 CYDWSEIDIDKGI
-885 EKEHL
+885 EDKHL

-915 DKQTQKHIY
+915 DKHTQKHIY

-935 TSENKHGNNIILNLY
+935 TSDNKHGNNIILNLY

>member
-21 TDMELQDFT
+21 TDMEPQDFT
-30 TYDVTDGY
+30 TYDVPDGY
-38 YDVVTELNDEMTYK
+38 YDVVTELNDEVTYK

-69 ISNIPITT
+69 ISNVPIVT
-77 EYGGETKQYKY
+77 EYGGEAKQYKY
-88 VSDVVVTS
+88 VADVVVTS
-96 VSKADNCLT
+96 VSKADKCLT

-110 EIELDTANIYI
+110 EIELNTDKLYI

-134 WEIFKVTQEWLTEQP
+134 WEMTKVTQEWLTEQS
-149 KEKLY
+149 KEKECVR
-154 GPIPTD
+154 IMTNQ
-160 KSPYGE
+160 SPYGK
-166 NRRGVLTDENTT
+166 NRRGTLTGENTVSS
-178 IPNNTVFYYEND
+178 NNTAFYYEND
-190 SWKEIDLVGKDW
+190 SWKEIDLIGDDL
-202 EDCLNGNKINL
+202 EGCLNGSTINF
-213 GSIHYYDESSRE
+213 GSIHVYDKSISRD
-225 AIRMEEDKIYYT
+225 AIKMDEDKIYYT

-252 GMPDIQYDKEEMDGV
+252 GVPDIQYEKEDMDGV

-273 TEDGKEII
+273 TDYGKEII
-281 SSIDY
+281 NSIDY
-286 PVVYF
+286 PVVYL

-297 DNTGIPQMVKLKKEV
+297 DNIGIPRRVKLKKEV
-312 HVEDEKRLV
+312 HIEDDTRMV

-328 EDDKNVFRSK
+328 DNDVFRTK
-338 AKIVESDGEK
+338 AKIVGNDGEK
-348 ALTDEDMSLLEG
+348 VLTDDDISLIED
-360 KMFPY
+360 KMFPN

-373 KDISFQEGM
+373 KDIYFQEGM
-382 IGGFVVK
+382 LGGFIIR
-389 RDNMMFD
+389 RDNMMYD

-412 VKIPIS
+412 VKIPLS

-439 VANSIN
+439 VANAIN

-457 AIQKEVGEQVNAKYD
+457 AIQKEVGEQVNAEYD
-472 DCYKI
+472 DCFKI

-484 EHRDTMRNGQKEKWV
+484 EHRDTMKNGQKEKWV

-516 VVDNDEADE
+516 VVDEYETDE
-525 KYKKEMKKVVDL
+525 KYKKENKKVIDL
-537 KGRVYNYDIKYAD
+537 KGRVYNYDILNGD
-550 ISKVDKY
+550 ISKVNKY
-557 DYFSYYGVKPEEL
+557 DYFSYYGVKPEEPSARTDD
-570 KEPLTREY
+570 K
-578 DGFDNPNKEES
+578 FDNPNNEES
-589 NDYKIES
+589 NDYNIENYEE
-596 DKYKELRD
+596 YKKLRD
-604 KRVKLT
+604 ERVKLT

-616 LSYLGFTNDDVKYQK
+616 LSYLGFINDDVKYQK

-642 FYDSDNIANQNLL
+642 FYDSDNIGNQNLL

-678 DEYKTTEAVTAQENP
+678 DEYKATSTVIAQKSPE
-693 KISFKAGSILTSSEY
+693 ISFPKDSILTSSEY
-708 KKLNDANRKKCVVNG
+708 KKLDDENRKKCVVNG
-723 ELLAVVGGSSSDED
+723 ELLAVIGGSSSDEEN
-737 KYTVYD
+737 YTVYD
-743 KAGMAIN
+743 KVGMAVN

-755 KRALE
+755 KKAL
-760 DSDFGDNI
+760 DKDNDFGDNI

-800 KTNDNG
+800 KSNDNG

-833 IRKSEEALKDNNSP
+833 IRKSEEKLKKNSP
-847 GYKRYTDVDSE
+847 GYERYTEANRQD
-858 HYKTKNKIKTFDDI
+858 KIKTFDDI
-872 CYDWSEIDIDRGV
+872 CYDWSEIDIDKGI
-885 EKEHL
+885 KNEHL

-924 YLDPDVYGTGV
+924 YLDPDVYGKGV
-935 TSENKHGNNIILNLY
+935 TSENNHGNNIILNLY

>member
-21 TDMELQDFT
+21 TDMEPQDFT
-30 TYDVTDGY
+30 TYDVPDGY
-38 YDVVTELNDEMTYK
+38 YDVVTELNDEVTYK

-69 ISNIPITT
+69 ISNVPIIT
-77 EYGGETKQYKY
+77 EYGGEAKQYKY
-88 VSDVVVTS
+88 VADVVVTS
-96 VSKADNCLT
+96 VSKADKCLT

-110 EIELDTANIYI
+110 EIELNTDKLYI

-134 WEIFKVTQEWLTEQP
+134 WEMTKVTQEWLTEQS
-149 KEKLY
+149 KEKECVR
-154 GPIPTD
+154 IMTNQ
-160 KSPYGE
+160 SPYGK
-166 NRRGVLTDENTT
+166 NRRGTLTGENTVSS
-178 IPNNTVFYYEND
+178 NNTAFYYEND
-190 SWKEIDLVGKDW
+190 SWKEIDLVGDDL
-202 EDCLNGNKINL
+202 EGCLNGSTINF
-213 GSIHYYDESSRE
+213 GPIHVYDKSTNRE
-225 AIRMEEDKIYYT
+225 AIKMEEDKIYYT
-237 RENYIILDFYPSHYF
+237 RENYIILDSYPSHYF
-252 GMPDIQYDKEEMDGV
+252 SVPDIQYEKEDMDGV

-273 TEDGKEII
+273 TDYGKEII
-281 SSIDY
+281 NSIDY
-286 PVVYF
+286 PVVYL

-297 DNTGIPQMVKLKKEV
+297 DNIGIPRRVKLKKEV
-312 HVEDEKRLV
+312 HIEDDTRMV

-328 EDDKNVFRSK
+328 DNDVFRTK
-338 AKIVESDGEK
+338 AKIVGNDGEK
-348 ALTDEDMSLLEG
+348 VLTDDDISLIED
-360 KMFPY
+360 KMFPN

-373 KDISFQEGM
+373 KDIYFQEGM
-382 IGGFVVK
+382 LGGFIIR
-389 RDNMMFD
+389 RDNMMYD

-439 VANSIN
+439 VANAIN

-457 AIQKEVGEQVNAKYD
+457 AIQKEVGEQVNAEYD
-472 DCYKI
+472 DCFKI

-484 EHRDTMRNGQKEKWV
+484 EHRDTMKNGQKEKWV

-516 VVDNDEADE
+516 VVDEYETDE
-525 KYKKEMKKVVDL
+525 KYKKENKKVIDL
-537 KGRVYNYDIKYAD
+537 KGRVYNYDILNGD
-550 ISKVDKY
+550 ISKVNKY
-557 DYFSYYGVKPEEL
+557 DYFSYYGVKPEEPSARTDD
-570 KEPLTREY
+570 K
-578 DGFDNPNKEES
+578 FDNPNKKES
-589 NDYKIES
+589 NDYNIEN
-596 DKYKELRD
+596 YKEYKKLRD
-604 KRVKLT
+604 ERVKLT

-642 FYDSDNIANQNLL
+642 FYDSDNIGNQNLL

-678 DEYKTTEAVTAQENP
+678 DEYKATSTVIAQKSPE
-693 KISFKAGSILTSSEY
+693 ISFPKDSILTSSEY
-708 KKLNDANRKKCVVNG
+708 KKLDDENRKKCVVNG
-723 ELLAVVGGSSSDED
+723 ELLAVIGGSSSDEEN
-737 KYTVYD
+737 YTVYD
-743 KAGMAIN
+743 KVGMAVN

-755 KRALE
+755 KKAL
-760 DSDFGDNI
+760 DKDNDFGDDI

-780 VVTDKNSSKRSSEG
+780 TVTDKNSSKRSSEG

-833 IRKSEEALKDNNSP
+833 IRKSEEKLKENSP
-847 GYKRYTDVDSE
+847 GYERYTATDRKD
-858 HYKTKNKIKTFDDI
+858 KIKTFDDI
-872 CYDWSEIDIDRGV
+872 CYDWSEIDIDKGI
-885 EKEHL
+885 EDKHL

-915 DKQTQKHIY
+915 DKHTQKHIY

-935 TSENKHGNNIILNLY
+935 TSDNKHGNNIILNLY

>member
-21 TDMELQDFT
+21 TDMEPQDFT
-30 TYDVTDGY
+30 TYDVPDGY
-38 YDVVTELNDEMTYK
+38 YDVVTELNDEVTYK

-69 ISNIPITT
+69 ISNVPIVT
-77 EYGGETKQYKY
+77 EYGGEAKQYKY
-88 VSDVVVTS
+88 VADVVVTS
-96 VSKADNCLT
+96 VSKADKCLT

-110 EIELDTANIYI
+110 EIELNTDKLYI

-134 WEIFKVTQEWLTEQP
+134 WEMTKVTQEWLTEQS
-149 KEKLY
+149 KEKECVR
-154 GPIPTD
+154 IMTNQ
-160 KSPYGE
+160 SPYGK
-166 NRRGVLTDENTT
+166 NRRGILTGENTVSS
-178 IPNNTVFYYEND
+178 NNTAFYYEND
-190 SWKEIDLVGKDW
+190 SWKEIDLIGDDL
-202 EDCLNGNKINL
+202 EGCLNGSTINF
-213 GSIHYYDESSRE
+213 GTIHVYDKSTNRE
-225 AIRMEEDKIYYT
+225 AIKMEEDKIYYT
-237 RENYIILDFYPSHYF
+237 RENYIILDSYPSHYF
-252 GMPDIQYDKEEMDGV
+252 SVPDIQYEKEDMDGV
-267 MEMIKY
+267 MEMIEY
-273 TEDGKEII
+273 TEYGKEII
-281 SSIDY
+281 NSIDY
-286 PVVYF
+286 PVVYL

-297 DNTGIPQMVKLKKEV
+297 DNIGIPRRVKLKKEV
-312 HVEDEKRLV
+312 HIEDATRMV

-328 EDDKNVFRSK
+328 EDDVFRTK
-338 AKIVESDGEK
+338 AEIVESDSKK
-348 ALTDEDMSLLEG
+348 AVTDDDISLIED
-360 KMFPY
+360 KMFPN

-373 KDISFQEGM
+373 KDVYFQEGM
-382 IGGFVVK
+382 LGGFIIR
-389 RDNMMFD
+389 RDNMMYD

-403 LTYDFAVNT
+403 LNYDFAVNT

-430 IQKNFVDKA
+430 VQNNFVDKA
-439 VANSIN
+439 IANSIN

-457 AIQKEVGEQVNAKYD
+457 AIQKEVGEQVNAEYD
-472 DCYKI
+472 DCFKI

-484 EHRDTMRNGQKEKWV
+484 EHRDTMKNGQKEKWV

-516 VVDNDEADE
+516 VVDEYETDE
-525 KYKKEMKKVVDL
+525 KYKKENKKVIDL
-537 KGRVYNYDIKYAD
+537 KGRVYNYDILNGD
-550 ISKVDKY
+550 ISKVNKY
-557 DYFSYYGVKPEEL
+557 DYFSYYGVKPEEPSARTDD
-570 KEPLTREY
+570 K
-578 DGFDNPNKEES
+578 FDNPNNKES
-589 NDYKIES
+589 NDYNIENYEQ
-596 DKYKELRD
+596 YKKLRD
-604 KRVKLT
+604 ERVKLT

-642 FYDSDNIANQNLL
+642 FYDSDNIGNQNLL

-678 DEYKTTEAVTAQENP
+678 DEYKATSTVIAQKSPE
-693 KISFKAGSILTSSEY
+693 ISFPKDSILTSSEY
-708 KKLNDANRKKCVVNG
+708 KKLDDENRKKCVVNG
-723 ELLAVVGGSSSDED
+723 ELLAVIGGSSSDEEN
-737 KYTVYD
+737 YTVYD
-743 KAGMAIN
+743 KVGMAVN

-755 KRALE
+755 KKAL
-760 DSDFGDNI
+760 DKDNDFGDNI

-780 VVTDKNSSKRSSEG
+780 TVTDKNSSKRSSEG

-833 IRKSEEALKDNNSP
+833 IRKSEEKLKENSP
-847 GYKRYTDVDSE
+847 GYERYTATDRKD
-858 HYKTKNKIKTFDDI
+858 KIKTFDDI
-872 CYDWSEIDIDRGV
+872 CYDWSEIDIDKGI
-885 EKEHL
+885 EDKHL

-915 DKQTQKHIY
+915 DKHTQKHIY

-935 TSENKHGNNIILNLY
+935 TSENNHGNNIILNLY

>member
-21 TDMELQDFT
+21 TDMEPQDFT
-30 TYDVTDGY
+30 TYDVPDGY
-38 YDVVTELNDEMTYK
+38 YDVVTELNDEVTYK

-69 ISNIPITT
+69 ISNVPIVT
-77 EYGGETKQYKY
+77 EYGGEAKQYKY
-88 VSDVVVTS
+88 VADVVVTS
-96 VSKADNCLT
+96 VSKADKCLT

-110 EIELDTANIYI
+110 EIELNTDKLYI

-134 WEIFKVTQEWLTEQP
+134 WEMTKVTQEWLTEQS
-149 KEKLY
+149 KEKECVR
-154 GPIPTD
+154 IMTNQ
-160 KSPYGE
+160 SPYGK
-166 NRRGVLTDENTT
+166 NRRGILTGENTVSS
-178 IPNNTVFYYEND
+178 NNTAFYYEND
-190 SWKEIDLVGKDW
+190 SWKEIDLIGDDL
-202 EDCLNGNKINL
+202 EGCLNGSTINF
-213 GSIHYYDESSRE
+213 GTIHFYDKSTNRE
-225 AIRMEEDKIYYT
+225 AIKMEEDKIYYT
-237 RENYIILDFYPSHYF
+237 RENYIILDSYPSHYF
-252 GMPDIQYDKEEMDGV
+252 SVPDIQYEKEDMDGV

-273 TEDGKEII
+273 TDYGKEII
-281 SSIDY
+281 NSIDY
-286 PVVYF
+286 PVVYL

-297 DNTGIPQMVKLKKEV
+297 ENIGIPRTVKLKKEV
-312 HVEDEKRLV
+312 HIEDATRMV

-328 EDDKNVFRSK
+328 DNDVFRTK
-338 AKIVESDGEK
+338 AKIVGNDGEK
-348 ALTDEDMSLLEG
+348 VLTDDDISLIED
-360 KMFPY
+360 KMFPN

-373 KDISFQEGM
+373 KDIYFQEGM
-382 IGGFVVK
+382 LGGFIIR
-389 RDNMMFD
+389 RDNMMYD

-418 QKFENDLFHNDM
+418 QKFENDLLHNDM

-439 VANSIN
+439 VANAIN

-457 AIQKEVGEQVNAKYD
+457 AIQKEVGEQVNAEYD
-472 DCYKI
+472 DCFKI

-484 EHRDTMRNGQKEKWV
+484 EHRDTMKNGQKEKWV

-516 VVDNDEADE
+516 VVDEYETDE
-525 KYKKEMKKVVDL
+525 KYKKENKKVIDL
-537 KGRVYNYDIKYAD
+537 KGRVYNYDILNGG
-550 ISKVDKY
+550 ISKVNKY
-557 DYFSYYGVKPEEL
+557 DYFSYYGVKPEEPSARTDD
-570 KEPLTREY
+570 K
-578 DGFDNPNKEES
+578 FDNPNNEES
-589 NDYKIES
+589 NDYNIENYEE
-596 DKYKELRD
+596 YKKLRD
-604 KRVKLT
+604 ERVKLT

-642 FYDSDNIANQNLL
+642 FYDSDNIGNQNLL

-678 DEYKTTEAVTAQENP
+678 DEYKATSTVIAQKSPE
-693 KISFKAGSILTSSEY
+693 ISFPKDSILTSSEY
-708 KKLNDANRKKCVVNG
+708 KKLDDENRKKCVVNG
-723 ELLAVVGGSSSDED
+723 ELLAVIGGSSSDEEN
-737 KYTVYD
+737 YTVYD
-743 KAGMAIN
+743 KVGMAVN

-755 KRALE
+755 KKAL
-760 DSDFGDNI
+760 DKDNDFGDNI

-780 VVTDKNSSKRSSEG
+780 IVTDKNSSKRSSEG

-833 IRKSEEALKDNNSP
+833 IRKSEENLKDNSP
-847 GYKRYTDVDSE
+847 GYERYTATDRKD
-858 HYKTKNKIKTFDDI
+858 KIKTFDDI
-872 CYDWSEIDIDRGV
+872 CYDWSEIDIDKGI
-885 EKEHL
+885 EDKHL

-915 DKQTQKHIY
+915 DKHTQKHIY

-935 TSENKHGNNIILNLY
+935 TSENNHGNNIILNLY

>member
-21 TDMELQDFT
+21 TDMEPQDFT
-30 TYDVTDGY
+30 TYDVPDGY
-38 YDVVTELNDEMTYK
+38 YDVVTELNDEVTYK

-69 ISNIPITT
+69 ISNVPIVT
-77 EYGGETKQYKY
+77 EYGGEAKQYKY
-88 VSDVVVTS
+88 VVDVVVTS
-96 VSKADNCLT
+96 VSKADKCLT

-110 EIELDTANIYI
+110 EIELNTDKLYI

-134 WEIFKVTQEWLTEQP
+134 WEMTKVTQEWLTEQS
-149 KEKLY
+149 KEKECVR
-154 GPIPTD
+154 IMTNQ
-160 KSPYGE
+160 SPYGK
-166 NRRGVLTDENTT
+166 NRRGTLTGENTVSS
-178 IPNNTVFYYEND
+178 NNTAFYYEND
-190 SWKEIDLVGKDW
+190 SWKEIDLIGDDL
-202 EDCLNGNKINL
+202 EGCLNGSTINF
-213 GSIHYYDESSRE
+213 GTIHFYDKSTNRE
-225 AIRMEEDKIYYT
+225 AIKMEEDKIYYT
-237 RENYIILDFYPSHYF
+237 RENYIILDSYPSHYF
-252 GMPDIQYDKEEMDGV
+252 SVPDIQYEKEDMDGV

-273 TEDGKEII
+273 TDYGKEII
-281 SSIDY
+281 NSIDY
-286 PVVYF
+286 PVVYL

-297 DNTGIPQMVKLKKEV
+297 ENIGIPRRVKLKKEV
-312 HVEDEKRLV
+312 HIEDATRMV

-328 EDDKNVFRSK
+328 DNDVFSTK
-338 AKIVESDGEK
+338 AKIVGNDGEK
-348 ALTDEDMSLLEG
+348 VLTDDDISLIED
-360 KMFPY
+360 KMFPN

-373 KDISFQEGM
+373 KDIYFQEGM
-382 IGGFVVK
+382 LGGFIIR
-389 RDNMMFD
+389 RDNMMYD

-439 VANSIN
+439 VANAIN

-457 AIQKEVGEQVNAKYD
+457 AIQKEVGEQVNAEYD
-472 DCYKI
+472 DCFKI

-484 EHRDTMRNGQKEKWV
+484 EHRDTMKNGQKEKWV

-516 VVDNDEADE
+516 VVDEYETDE
-525 KYKKEMKKVVDL
+525 KYKKENKKVIDL
-537 KGRVYNYDIKYAD
+537 KGRVYNYDILNGD
-550 ISKVDKY
+550 ISKVNKY
-557 DYFSYYGVKPEEL
+557 DYFSYYGVKPEEPSARTDD
-570 KEPLTREY
+570 K
-578 DGFDNPNKEES
+578 FDNPNNKES
-589 NDYKIES
+589 NDYNIENYEE
-596 DKYKELRD
+596 YKKLRD
-604 KRVKLT
+604 ERVKLT

-642 FYDSDNIANQNLL
+642 FYDSDNIGNQNLL

-678 DEYKTTEAVTAQENP
+678 DEYKATSTVIAQKSPE
-693 KISFKAGSILTSSEY
+693 ISFPKDSILTSSEY
-708 KKLNDANRKKCVVNG
+708 KKLDDENRKKCVVNG
-723 ELLAVVGGSSSDED
+723 ELLAVIGGSSSDEEN
-737 KYTVYD
+737 YTVYD
-743 KAGMAIN
+743 KVGMAVN

-755 KRALE
+755 KKAL
-760 DSDFGDNI
+760 DKDNDFGDDI

-780 VVTDKNSSKRSSEG
+780 IVTDKNSSKRSSEG

-833 IRKSEEALKDNNSP
+833 IRKSEENLKDNSP
-847 GYKRYTDVDSE
+847 GYERYTATDRKD
-858 HYKTKNKIKTFDDI
+858 KIKTFDDI
-872 CYDWSEIDIDRGV
+872 CYDWSEIDIDKGI
-885 EKEHL
+885 EDKHL

-915 DKQTQKHIY
+915 DKHTQKHIY

-935 TSENKHGNNIILNLY
+935 TSDNKHGNNIILNLY

>member
-88 VSDVVVTS
+88 VADVVVTS

-134 WEIFKVTQEWLTEQP
+134 WEIYKVTQEWLTEQP

-154 GPIPTD
+154 GPIPTN

-202 EDCLNGNKINL
+202 EDCLNGNTINF
-213 GSIHYYDESSRE
+213 GPIHNYDESIRE

-252 GMPDIQYDKEEMDGV
+252 GVPDIQYKKKDMDGV
-267 MEMIKY
+267 MEMIEY
-273 TEDGKEII
+273 TDDGKEKI

-297 DNTGIPQMVKLKKEV
+297 DNTGMPQMVKLKKEV

-321 FNFDYEN
+321 FNFD
-328 EDDKNVFRSK
+328 K
-338 AKIVESDGEK
+338 AS
-348 ALTDEDMSLLEG
+348 TDEDMSLLEG

-382 IGGFVVK
+382 LGGFVVK

-457 AIQKEVGEQVNAKYD
+457 AIQKKVGEQVNAKYD

-516 VVDNDEADE
+516 VVDGDEADE

-557 DYFSYYGVKPEEL
+557 DYFSYYGAIPKELEESE
-570 KEPLTREY
+570 EPLTRNH

-589 NDYKIES
+589 NDYNIES

-678 DEYKTTEAVTAQENP
+678 DEYKTTETVTAQENP

-755 KRALE
+755 KRALK

-833 IRKSEEALKDNNSP
+833 IRKSEETLKDNNSP
-847 GYKRYTDVDSE
+847 GYERYTNIKRE
-858 HYKTKNKIKTFDDI
+858 NKIKTFDDI
-872 CYDWSEIDIDRGV
+872 CYDWSEIDIDKGI
-885 EKEHL
+885 KNEHL

-935 TSENKHGNNIILNLY
+935 TSDNKHGNNIILNLY

>member
-1 MLKFKVTNGNK
+1 MLKFRVTNGNR
-12 GIDVKTLDI
+12 GIDVKTLEI

-30 TYDVTDGY
+30 TYDVPDGY
-38 YDVVTELNDEMTYK
+38 YNVVTELNDEVTYK

-69 ISNIPITT
+69 ISNIPIVT
-77 EYGGETKQYKY
+77 EYGGEAKEYKY
-88 VSDVVVTS
+88 VADVVVTS
-96 VSKADNCLT
+96 VSKADKCLT

-110 EIELDTANIYI
+110 EMELNIDKLYI
-121 ETRYNAIMFVDNR
+121 ETRYNAIMFVNNR
-134 WEIFKVTQEWLTEQP
+134 WEMSKVTQEWLTEQA
-149 KEKLY
+149 KEKVCV
-154 GPIPTD
+154 PIKTD
-160 KSPYGE
+160 ESPYGE
-166 NRRGVLTDENTT
+166 NRRGILTDEDTVL
-178 IPNNTVFYYEND
+178 PNNTVFYYEND

-202 EDCLNGNKINL
+202 EDCLNGNTINL
-213 GSIHYYDESSRE
+213 GSIHVYDKSNRK
-225 AIRMEEDKIYYT
+225 AIKMDEDKIYYT
-237 RENYIILDFYPSHYF
+237 CENYIILDFYPSHYF
-252 GMPDIQYDKEEMDGV
+252 GVPDIQYNKEDMDGV
-267 MEMIKY
+267 MEMIEY
-273 TEDGKEII
+273 TEYGKEII
-281 SSIDY
+281 NSIDY
-286 PVVYF
+286 PVVYL

-297 DNTGIPQMVKLKKEV
+297 GNVGIPQIVKLKKEV
-312 HVEDEKRLV
+312 HVEDEKRLI
-321 FNFDYEN
+321 FNFDSMN
-328 EDDKNVFRSK
+328 GED
-338 AKIVESDGEK
+338 I
-348 ALTDEDMSLLEG
+348 SLIKD

-365 GYEINPIT
+365 GYEIDAIT
-373 KDISFQEGM
+373 NEVRLQEGM
-382 IGGFVVK
+382 VGGFTFT
-389 RDNMMFD
+389 RNNIMYD
-396 ERYCSYT
+396 ERYCSYS
-403 LTYDFAVNT
+403 LVYDFAVNT

-430 IQKNFVDKA
+430 VQKNFVDKA
-439 VANSIN
+439 IANSIN

-457 AIQKEVGEQVNAKYD
+457 AIQKTVGEQVNAEYD
-472 DCYKI
+472 DCFKI

-484 EHRDTMRNGQKEKWV
+484 KHRDTMKNGQKEEWT
-499 CDKNSYWNGT
+499 CDRDSYWNGT
-509 RVLEKEY
+509 RILEEEY
-516 VVDNDEADE
+516 VVDDYETDE

-537 KGRVYNYDIKYAD
+537 MGRVYNYDIEHGE

-557 DYFSYYGVKPEEL
+557 DYFSYYGEKPNEQPSAR
-570 KEPLTREY
+570 KD

-589 NDYKIES
+589 NDYNIK
-596 DKYKELRD
+596 KYEIYKDLRD

-616 LSYLGFTNDDVKYQK
+616 LSYLGFDDDDVKYQK

-662 DSGDLF
+662 DSGELF

-678 DEYKTTEAVTAQENP
+678 DEYKATKTIIAQKNP
-693 KISFKAGSILTSSEY
+693 EISFKAGSILTSSEY
-708 KKLNDANRKKCVVNG
+708 EKLDDENRIKCVISG
-723 ELLAVVGGSSSDED
+723 ELLAANGGSSSDKEG
-737 KYTVYD
+737 YTMYD
-743 KAGMAIN
+743 KVGMSVN

-755 KRALE
+755 KRAL
-760 DSDFGDNI
+760 DKSLDFGDNI

-800 KTNDNG
+800 KSNDNG

-833 IRKSEEALKDNNSP
+833 IRKSEEKLKENSP
-847 GYKRYTDVDSE
+847 GYERYT
-858 HYKTKNKIKTFDDI
+858 KTDRKENKIKTFDDI
-872 CYDWSEIDIDRGV
+872 CYDWSEIDID
-885 EKEHL
+885 KENNPL

-915 DKQTQKHIY
+915 DKHTQKHIY

-935 TSENKHGNNIILNLY
+935 TSDNKHGNNIILNLY

>member
-21 TDMELQDFT
+21 TDMEPQDFT
-30 TYDVTDGY
+30 TYDVPDGY
-38 YDVVTELNDEMTYK
+38 YDVVTELNDEVTYK

-69 ISNIPITT
+69 ISNVPIVT
-77 EYGGETKQYKY
+77 EYGGEAKQYKY
-88 VSDVVVTS
+88 VADVVVTS
-96 VSKADNCLT
+96 VSKADKCLT

-110 EIELDTANIYI
+110 EIELNTDKLYI

-134 WEIFKVTQEWLTEQP
+134 WEITKVTQEWLTEQS
-149 KEKLY
+149 KEKECVR
-154 GPIPTD
+154 IMTNQ
-160 KSPYGE
+160 SPYGK
-166 NRRGVLTDENTT
+166 NRRGTLTGENTVSS
-178 IPNNTVFYYEND
+178 NNTAFYYEND
-190 SWKEIDLVGKDW
+190 SWKEIDLIGDDL
-202 EDCLNGNKINL
+202 EGCLNGSTINF
-213 GSIHYYDESSRE
+213 GTIHVYDKSTNRE
-225 AIRMEEDKIYYT
+225 AIKMEEDKIYYT
-237 RENYIILDFYPSHYF
+237 RENYIILDSYPSHYF
-252 GMPDIQYDKEEMDGV
+252 SVPDIQYEKEDMDGV

-273 TEDGKEII
+273 TDYGKEII
-281 SSIDY
+281 NSIDY
-286 PVVYF
+286 PVIYL

-297 DNTGIPQMVKLKKEV
+297 ENIGIPRRVKLKKEV
-312 HVEDEKRLV
+312 HIEDAARMV

-348 ALTDEDMSLLEG
+348 ALTDDDISLIED
-360 KMFPY
+360 KMFPN

-373 KDISFQEGM
+373 KDIYFQEGM
-382 IGGFVVK
+382 LGGFIVK
-389 RDNMMFD
+389 RDNMMYD

-439 VANSIN
+439 IANSIN

-457 AIQKEVGEQVNAKYD
+457 AIQKKVGEQVNAEYD
-472 DCYKI
+472 DCFKI

-484 EHRDTMRNGQKEKWV
+484 EHRDTMKNGQKEKWI

-516 VVDNDEADE
+516 VVDEYETDE
-525 KYKKEMKKVVDL
+525 KYKKENKKVIDL
-537 KGRVYNYDIKYAD
+537 KGRVYNYDILNGD
-550 ISKVDKY
+550 ISKVNKY
-557 DYFSYYGVKPEEL
+557 DYFSYYGEIPTEKPSAR
-570 KEPLTREY
+570 TV
-578 DGFDNPNKEES
+578 DGFDNPNNKES
-589 NDYKIES
+589 NDYNIENYEE
-596 DKYKELRD
+596 YKKLRD
-604 KRVKLT
+604 ERVKLT

-616 LSYLGFTNDDVKYQK
+616 LSYLGFINDDVKYQK

-642 FYDSDNIANQNLL
+642 FYDSDNIGNQNLL

-678 DEYKTTEAVTAQENP
+678 DEYKTTETVIAQENP
-693 KISFKAGSILTSSEY
+693 KISFPKDSILTSSEY
-708 KKLNDANRKKCVVNG
+708 KKLDDVNRKKCVVNG

-743 KAGMAIN
+743 KAGVAIN

-755 KRALE
+755 KRALK

-800 KTNDNG
+800 KSNDNG

-833 IRKSEEALKDNNSP
+833 IRKSEEKLKENSP
-847 GYKRYTDVDSE
+847 GYERYTATDRKD
-858 HYKTKNKIKTFDDI
+858 KIKTFDDI
-872 CYDWSEIDIDRGV
+872 CYDWSEIDIDRGI

>member
-21 TDMELQDFT
+21 TDMEPQDFT
-30 TYDVTDGY
+30 TYDVPDGY
-38 YDVVTELNDEMTYK
+38 YDVVTELNDEVTYK

-69 ISNIPITT
+69 ISNVPIVT
-77 EYGGETKQYKY
+77 EYGGEAKQYKY
-88 VSDVVVTS
+88 VADVVVTS
-96 VSKADNCLT
+96 VSKADKCLT

-110 EIELDTANIYI
+110 EIELNTDKLYI

-134 WEIFKVTQEWLTEQP
+134 WEMTKVTQEWLTEQS
-149 KEKLY
+149 KEKECVR
-154 GPIPTD
+154 IMTNQ
-160 KSPYGE
+160 SPYGK
-166 NRRGVLTDENTT
+166 NRIGTLTGENTVSS
-178 IPNNTVFYYEND
+178 NNTVFYYEND
-190 SWKEIDLVGKDW
+190 SWKEIDLVDDNLEG
-202 EDCLNGNKINL
+202 CLNGGEINFEL
-213 GSIHYYDESSRE
+213 IHDYDKSNRK
-225 AIRMEEDKIYYT
+225 AVKMDEDKIYYT
-237 RENYIILDFYPSHYF
+237 CENYIILDFYPSHYF
-252 GMPDIQYDKEEMDGV
+252 GVPDIQYKKEEMDGV
-267 MEMIKY
+267 MEMIEY
-273 TEDGKEII
+273 TEYGKEII
-281 SSIDY
+281 NSIDY

-297 DNTGIPQMVKLKKEV
+297 DNTGIPRRVKLKKEV
-312 HVEDEKRLV
+312 HIEDDTRMV

-328 EDDKNVFRSK
+328 EDGKNVFRSK

-348 ALTDEDMSLLEG
+348 ALTDEDINLIED

-373 KDISFQEGM
+373 NDISFQEGM
-382 IGGFVVK
+382 LGGFVVK

-439 VANSIN
+439 VANAIN

-457 AIQKEVGEQVNAKYD
+457 AIQKEVGEQVNAEYD
-472 DCYKI
+472 DCFKI

-484 EHRDTMRNGQKEKWV
+484 EHRDTMKNGQKEKWV

-516 VVDNDEADE
+516 VVDEYETDE
-525 KYKKEMKKVVDL
+525 KYKKENKKVIDL
-537 KGRVYNYDIKYAD
+537 KGRVYNYDILNGD
-550 ISKVDKY
+550 ISKVNKY
-557 DYFSYYGVKPEEL
+557 DYFSYYGVNPEEPSARTDD
-570 KEPLTREY
+570 K
-578 DGFDNPNKEES
+578 FDNPNNKES
-589 NDYKIES
+589 NDYNIENYEE
-596 DKYKELRD
+596 YKKLRD
-604 KRVKLT
+604 ERVKLT

-616 LSYLGFTNDDVKYQK
+616 LSYLGFDNNDVKYQK

-642 FYDSDNIANQNLL
+642 FYDSDNVGNQNLL

-678 DEYKTTEAVTAQENP
+678 DEYKATSTVIAQKSPE
-693 KISFKAGSILTSSEY
+693 ISFPKDSILTSSEY
-708 KKLNDANRKKCVVNG
+708 KKLDDENRKKCVVNG
-723 ELLAVVGGSSSDED
+723 ELLAVIGGSSSDEEN
-737 KYTVYD
+737 YTVYD
-743 KAGMAIN
+743 KVGMAVN

-755 KRALE
+755 KKAL
-760 DSDFGDNI
+760 DKDNDFGDDI

-780 VVTDKNSSKRSSEG
+780 TVTDKNSSKRSSEG

-833 IRKSEEALKDNNSP
+833 IRKSEENLKDNSP
-847 GYKRYTDVDSE
+847 GYERYTATDRKD
-858 HYKTKNKIKTFDDI
+858 KIKTFDDI
-872 CYDWSEIDIDRGV
+872 CYDWSEIDIDKGI
-885 EKEHL
+885 EDKHL

-915 DKQTQKHIY
+915 DKHTQKHIY

-935 TSENKHGNNIILNLY
+935 TSDNKHGNNIILNLY

>member
-1 MLKFKVTNGNK
+1 MLKFRVTNGNR
-12 GIDVKTLDI
+12 GIDVKTLEI

-30 TYDVTDGY
+30 TYDVPDGY
-38 YDVVTELNDEMTYK
+38 YNVVTELNDEVTYK

-69 ISNIPITT
+69 ISNIPIVT
-77 EYGGETKQYKY
+77 EYGGEAKEYKY
-88 VSDVVVTS
+88 VADVVVTS
-96 VSKADNCLT
+96 VSKADKCLT

-110 EIELDTANIYI
+110 EMELNIDKLYI
-121 ETRYNAIMFVDNR
+121 ETRYNAIMFVNNR
-134 WEIFKVTQEWLTEQP
+134 WEMSKVTQEWLTEQP

-154 GPIPTD
+154 GPIKTD
-160 KSPYGE
+160 ESPYGE
-166 NRRGVLTDENTT
+166 NRIGTLTDEDTVSS
-178 IPNNTVFYYEND
+178 NNTAFYYEND
-190 SWKEIDLVGKDW
+190 SWKEIDLIGDDL
-202 EDCLNGNKINL
+202 ERCLNGNKINF
-213 GSIHYYDESSRE
+213 GSIHLYDKSNRK
-225 AIRMEEDKIYYT
+225 AIKMDEDKIYYT
-237 RENYIILDFYPSHYF
+237 CENYIILDFYPSHYF
-252 GMPDIQYDKEEMDGV
+252 GVPYIQYKKEDMDGV
-267 MEMIKY
+267 MEMIEY

-281 SSIDY
+281 NSIDY
-286 PVVYF
+286 PVVYL

-297 DNTGIPQMVKLKKEV
+297 GNVGIPQIVKLKKEV
-312 HVEDEKRLV
+312 HVEDEKRLI
-321 FNFDYEN
+321 FNFDSMN
-328 EDDKNVFRSK
+328 GED
-338 AKIVESDGEK
+338 I
-348 ALTDEDMSLLEG
+348 SLIKD

-365 GYEINPIT
+365 GYEIDAIT
-373 KDISFQEGM
+373 NEVRLQEGM
-382 IGGFVVK
+382 VGGFTFT
-389 RDNMMFD
+389 RNNIMYD
-396 ERYCSYT
+396 ERYCSYS
-403 LTYDFAVNT
+403 LVYDFAVNT

-430 IQKNFVDKA
+430 VQKNFVDKA
-439 VANSIN
+439 IANSIN

-457 AIQKEVGEQVNAKYD
+457 AIQKTVGEQVNAEYD
-472 DCYKI
+472 DCFKI

-484 EHRDTMRNGQKEKWV
+484 KHRDTMKNGQKEEWT
-499 CDKNSYWNGT
+499 CDRDSYWNGT

-516 VVDNDEADE
+516 VVDDYETDE

-537 KGRVYNYDIKYAD
+537 MGRVYNYDIEHGE

-557 DYFSYYGVKPEEL
+557 DYFSYYGEKPNEQPSAR
-570 KEPLTREY
+570 KD

-589 NDYKIES
+589 NDYNIE
-596 DKYKELRD
+596 KYEIYKDLRD

-616 LSYLGFTNDDVKYQK
+616 LSYLGFDDDDVKYQK

-662 DSGDLF
+662 DSGELF

-678 DEYKTTEAVTAQENP
+678 DEYKATKTVIAQKNP
-693 KISFKAGSILTSSEY
+693 EISFKAGSILTSSEY
-708 KKLNDANRKKCVVNG
+708 EKLDDDNRKKCVISG
-723 ELLAVVGGSSSDED
+723 ELLAANGGSSSDKEG
-737 KYTVYD
+737 YTMYD
-743 KAGMAIN
+743 KVGMSVN

-755 KRALE
+755 KRAL
-760 DSDFGDNI
+760 DKSLDFGDNI

-800 KTNDNG
+800 KSNDNG

-833 IRKSEEALKDNNSP
+833 IRKSEEKLKENSP
-847 GYKRYTDVDSE
+847 GYERYTETSRDD
-858 HYKTKNKIKTFDDI
+858 KIKTFDDI
-872 CYDWSEIDIDRGV
+872 CYDWSEIDIDKGI
-885 EKEHL
+885 KNEHL

-915 DKQTQKHIY
+915 DKHTQKHIY
-924 YLDPDVYGTGV
+924 YLDPDVYGKGV
-935 TSENKHGNNIILNLY
+935 TSENNHGNNIILNLY